1 MRNLRLLRAGGCRFA
16 AATGTPQCFC
26 LGAEPGA
33 VVVGSQY
40 GLVDLHPARDSVS
53 REVSLTVDGF
63 LPEDGSGCIV
73 GVEDLPEQE
82 SVCVATA
89 AGDILLCNLSTKQVE
104 CVGSV
109 DSGLSVMSWSPD
121 QELVLLATGQQTLI
135 MMTRDFEP
143 ITEKQIHQDEFGEG
157 KFVALGWGK
166 KETQFHGSEGKQA
179 AHRKQTEVLPTSV
192 WDDGRPRV
200 TWRGDGQFVAVSAV
214 CPETGARKV
223 RVWSREL
230 VLQSTSEPISGLEQA
245 LSWKPSGNLIAST
258 QEKPNRHD
266 VVFLEKNGLLHGE
279 FTLPFQKGQVKV
291 NEMLWN
297 ADSTILAIWL
307 EDLKVEDSNPNTYVQ
322 LWTTGN
328 YHWYLKQSLHFGSL
342 EENQLVSLLWDRENL
357 YRLHILCQGWHY
369 LFYDWHWT
377 TDHGLGENSQHM
389 ANVAVID
396 GDKVL
401 VTAFQHAVVPPPMC
415 TYELHLQQ
423 AVNQVAF
430 HTDPKH
436 SGDMAVLDADNRISL
451 YRYGKSVV
459 NDPSVEFGAV
469 GGNGFKAA
477 VETPYLDKIY
487 RVDVSS
493 STNEVMNPLGL
504 RFLTWLP
511 DGSFLVVGQGQHAAQ
526 SVLHHLTAVPHVAG
540 AEEECLNLRLSVPVD
555 GEVISLYCSPVTKTV
570 ALQLTDRRILKY
582 LWEASTPILE
592 PWRSSSSSAVQ
603 FPYRCVQ
610 TSITRISGE
619 EVILGLTDRCR
630 FFVND
635 IEVASNIT
643 SFATYN
649 EFLLVTTNS
658 HTCQCFCLKNLSVKA
673 LQASLSSAAAPSSET
688 LRKVERGSRI
698 VTVVPQ
704 DTKVVLQMPRGN
716 LETIHH
722 RALVLAQIRKWL
734 DRLMF
739 REAFQ
744 CMRKLRI
751 NLNLLYDHNPKASL
765 PSSLVLFAILT
776 CPGIHRTVPSK
787 VFLENAETFI
797 RQIDSV
803 NYINLF
809 FTELKEEDFTK
820 SMYPSPNDSIVSQP
834 HQHPDQKKVN
844 LICDVMRVAMEHI
857 DPQKGIKILPINI
870 DSTRKEKSSRTG
882 SRSPEGSRSSRFQGS
897 TAGGVTGHM
906 LLYLVAESITPYA
919 QAVSAEEALKY
930 LLFLVDVNELYDY
943 SLGTYDFDLVVM
955 VAEKSQKDPK
965 EYLPFLNT
973 LRKMEIN
980 YQRYTIDRH
989 LKRYTKA
996 LGHLSKCGPEHFSE
1010 FLNLVKDQN
1019 LYSEA
1024 LKLYPSSTQEYKDI
1038 SDAYGEY
1045 LMQRQLYEQAALI
1058 FGRAGIFAKA
1068 LNAFQSSGSWQQALC
1083 MASRLG
1089 YTKDKLSS
1097 LARSMAGKLV
1107 EQRKY
1112 AEAAIL
1118 LEQYTQDYEEAV
1130 LLLLEG
1136 ALWEEAL
1143 RLIHKYGRLDILE
1156 TNLKPAILEA
1166 QKSQLI
1172 FLDSQKTAFLRY
1184 KSRLQVVRELK
1195 EKACEN
1201 LQDYE
1206 VPNCP
1211 ELELFSETSS
1221 VVTASDMNSK
1231 YSHSNSR
1238 ISARSSK
1245 NRRKAERKRYSLKEG
1260 SPFEDIALLEVLGE
1274 SVRAVETVK
1283 GEIHTLLKQLV
1294 LFGYDVQA
1302 GALQQVLEEV
1312 LQLMEISVPEIWTPD
1327 LQQSSASL
1335 VCAHPHYLSHSLDSI
1350 KCLAVLGPNS
1360 TANSIMAAYQQ
1371 KRMTPPV
1378 VQDPEVLTPPK
1389 FNKNLQWKLHLLQ

>member
-1 MRNLRLLRAGGCRFA
+1 NHWPLYIKV
-16 AATGTPQCFC
+16 T
-26 LGAEPGA
+26 
-33 VVVGSQY
+33 
-40 GLVDLHPARDSVS
+40 
-53 REVSLTVDGF
+53 REVSLTAEGF
-63 LPEDGSGCIV
+63 VPEDGSGRIV
-73 GVEDLPEQE
+73 GIEDLPERE
-82 SVCVATA
+82 CVCVATA
-89 AGDILLCNLSTKQVE
+89 GGDILLCNLSTKQVE

-109 DSGLSVMSWSPD
+109 ESGLSTMSWSPD

-143 ITEKQIHQDEFGEG
+143 ITEKHIHQDEFGEG

-179 AHRKQTEVLPTSV
+179 AQRKQTEVSPTSA
-192 WDDGRPRV
+192 WDDSRLRV
-200 TWRGDGQFVAVSAV
+200 TWRGDGQFFAVSAV
-214 CPETGARKV
+214 CPSTGARKI
-223 RVWSREL
+223 RVWNREL

-266 VVFLEKNGLLHGE
+266 VIFFEKNGLLHRE

-291 NEMLWN
+291 NELLWN

-307 EDLKVEDSNPNTYVQ
+307 EDLKVEDSNPNSYVQ

-328 YHWYLKQSLHFGSL
+328 YHWYLKQSLHFGGL
-342 EENQLVSLLWDRENL
+342 EENKLVSLLWDQENP
-357 YRLHILCQGWHY
+357 YRLHVLCQGWQC
-369 LFYDWHWT
+369 LSYDWHWT
-377 TDHGLGENSQHM
+377 TDCGMGESSQH
-389 ANVAVID
+389 ASNVAVID

-401 VTAFQHAVVPPPMC
+401 VTVFQHAVVPPPMC
-415 TYELHLQQ
+415 TYEIHLQQ

-430 HTDPKH
+430 HTDPKR
-436 SGDMAVLDADNRISL
+436 SGDMAVLDADNKISL
-451 YRYGKSVV
+451 YKYGETITV
-459 NDPSVEFGAV
+459 NDPTVRFGAV

-477 VETPYLDKIY
+477 VETPYLDRTY
-487 RVDVSS
+487 RVDVGSD
-493 STNEVMNPLGL
+493 NNNVMNPLGL

-511 DGSFLVVGQGQHAAQ
+511 DDSFLVVGQGHHAAQ
-526 SVLHHLTAVPHVAG
+526 SVLHHLTAVPHVDG
-540 AEEECLNLRLSVPVD
+540 AEEQRLNLRLSMPVD
-555 GEVISLYCSPVTKTV
+555 GEVISLCFSPVTRTV
-570 ALQLTDRRILKY
+570 ALQTADRQILKY
-582 LWEASTPILE
+582 FWEASTPVLE
-592 PWRSSSSSAVQ
+592 PWQTSNGSAVQ
-603 FPYRCVQ
+603 FPYPCVQ
-610 TSITRISGE
+610 TSITRINGE
-619 EVILGLTDRCR
+619 EVILGLTNRCR

-635 IEVASNIT
+635 TEVASNIT
-643 SFATYN
+643 SFGTYN

-658 HTCQCFCLKNLSVKA
+658 HTCQCFCLKNTSVKA
-673 LQASLSSAAAPSSET
+673 LQAGLSSAAAPNSET

-716 LETIHH
+716 LETVHH

-751 NLNLLYDHNPKASL
+751 NLNLLYDHNPKASM
-765 PSSLVLFAILT
+765 PSS
-776 CPGIHRTVPSK
+776 
-787 VFLENAETFI
+787 VFLENTETFI

-820 SMYPSPNDSIVSQP
+820 SMYPSLNGSSNAQP
-834 HQHPDQKKVN
+834 CQHLDQKKVN
-844 LICDVMRVAMEHI
+844 LVCDVMRAAMEHI
-857 DPQKGIKILPINI
+857 DPQKYCLSIL
-870 DSTRKEKSSRTG
+870 TAHVKKSP
-882 SRSPEGSRSSRFQGS
+882 PELEIALQKVHDLRES
-897 TAGGVTGHM
+897 TAPNVK
-906 LLYLVAESITPYA
+906 
-919 QAVSAEEALKY
+919 AVSAEEALKY

-943 SLGTYDFDLVVM
+943 SLGTYDFDLVIM

-973 LRKMEIN
+973 LQKMETN

-1019 LYSEA
+1019 QYCEA
-1024 LKLYPSSTQEYKDI
+1024 LKLYPSSSQEYKDI

-1045 LMQRQLYEQAALI
+1045 LIQKQLYEQAALI
-1058 FGRAGIFAKA
+1058 FARAGIFAKA
-1068 LNAFQSSGSWQQALC
+1068 LDAFQSSGSWQQALC
-1083 MASRLG
+1083 MASRLA
-1089 YTKDKLSS
+1089 YTKDQLSS
-1097 LARSMAGKLV
+1097 LAQSMAGKLA
-1107 EQRKY
+1107 EQRKH

-1118 LEQYTQDYEEAV
+1118 LEQYAQDYEEAI

-1136 ALWEEAL
+1136 AVWEEAL

-1156 TNLKPAILEA
+1156 TNFKPAILEA

-1172 FLDSQKTAFLRY
+1172 FLDSQKTAFLRH

-1195 EKACEN
+1195 EKAYES

-1206 VPNCP
+1206 MPNCP
-1211 ELELFSETSS
+1211 ELDLFSEISS

-1260 SPFEDIALLEVLGE
+1260 SPFEDMALLEVLGE
-1274 SVRAVETVK
+1274 NVRAVETVK
-1283 GEIHTLLKQLV
+1283 GDIHILLKQLV
-1294 LFGYDVQA
+1294 LFGYDEQA
-1302 GALQQVLEEV
+1302 GALHQVLEDI
-1312 LQLMEISVPEIWTPD
+1312 LQLMETSIPEIWTPD
-1327 LQQSSASL
+1327 LQPSSVNS
-1335 VCAHPHYLSHSLDSI
+1335 
-1350 KCLAVLGPNS
+1350 VLGPNS
-1360 TANSIMAAYQQ
+1360 TANSITAAYQQ
-1371 KRMTPPV
+1371 KRMTTPV
-1378 VQDPEVLTPPK
+1378 VQDPELLIPPK
-1389 FNKNLQWKLHLLQ
+1389 LNKSLQWKLHLLQ

>member
-1 MRNLRLLRAGGCRFA
+1 MRNLRLLRTGGLRS
-16 AATGTPQCFC
+16 ATAPGTPQCLC
-26 LGAEPGA
+26 VGAESGT
-33 VVVGSQY
+33 VLVGSER
-40 GLVDLHPARDSVS
+40 GLVELGPGEDSVR
-53 REVSLTVDGF
+53 REISLTATGF
-63 LPEDGSGCIV
+63 MPKDGSGCIV
-73 GVEDLPEQE
+73 GIEDLVEQE
-82 SVCVATA
+82 CVCVATA
-89 AGDILLCNLSTKQVE
+89 AGDILLCNLNTEQVE

-109 DSGLSVMSWSPD
+109 DSGLSTMSWSPD
-121 QELVLLATGQQTLI
+121 QELILLATGQQTLI

-143 ITEKQIHQDEFGEG
+143 IAEKQIHQDEFGEG

-179 AHRKQTEVLPTSV
+179 AHRKQTEVSPTSP

-223 RVWSREL
+223 RVWNREL
-230 VLQSTSEPISGLEQA
+230 VLQSTSEPVSGLEQA
-245 LSWKPSGNLIAST
+245 LSWKPSGNLITST

-279 FTLPFQKGQVKV
+279 FTLPFQKRQVKV
-291 NEMLWN
+291 NEVLWN

-307 EDLKVEDSNPNTYVQ
+307 EDLKVESSNTNSYVQ

-328 YHWYLKQSLHFGSL
+328 YHWYLKQSLHFGSS
-342 EENQLVSLLWDRENL
+342 EENQLVLLLWDRENP
-357 YRLHILCQGWHY
+357 YRLHVLCKGWHY
-369 LFYDWHWT
+369 LSYDWHWA
-377 TDHGLGENSQHM
+377 TDHGIGENSKHM

-415 TYELHLQQ
+415 TYELQLKQ

-436 SGDMAVLDADNRISL
+436 SGDMAILDCDNKISV
-451 YRYGKSVV
+451 YRYGQSTVM
-459 NDPSVEFGAV
+459 DPTVRFGAV

-477 VETPYLDKIY
+477 VETPYLDKTY
-487 RVDVSS
+487 RVDVGSDS
-493 STNEVMNPLGL
+493 NEVMNPLGL

-511 DGSFLVVGQGQHAAQ
+511 DDSFLVVGLGQHAAQ
-526 SVLHHLTAVPHVAG
+526 SVLYHLTAGPHVTE
-540 AEEECLNLRLSVPVD
+540 AEEEHLSIRLLVPVD
-555 GEVISLYCSPVTKTV
+555 GEVISLCCSPVTRTV
-570 ALQLTDRRILKY
+570 ALQLADRQILKY
-582 LWEASTPILE
+582 FWEASTPVLK
-592 PWRSSSSSAVQ
+592 PWRTSSGSAVQ
-603 FPYRCVQ
+603 FPYPCVQ
-610 TSITRISGE
+610 TAITRISGE

-630 FFVND
+630 FFVNNT
-635 IEVASNIT
+635 EVASNIT
-643 SFATYN
+643 SFATYD

-658 HTCQCFCLKNLSVKA
+658 HTCQCFCLKNISVKA
-673 LQASLSSAAAPSSET
+673 LQACLSSAPAPNSET

-698 VTVVPQ
+698 ITVVPQ

-716 LETIHH
+716 LEAVHH

-751 NLNLLYDHNPKASL
+751 NLNLLYDHNPK
-765 PSSLVLFAILT
+765 
-776 CPGIHRTVPSK
+776 
-787 VFLENAETFI
+787 VFLENAEAFVK
-797 RQIDSV
+797 QIDSV

-820 SMYPSPNDSIVSQP
+820 TMYPFLNGSSNAQP

-844 LICDVMRVAMEHI
+844 LICDVMRAAMEHI
-857 DPQKGIKILPINI
+857 DPQKYCLSILTAHVKKNP
-870 DSTRKEKSSRTG
+870 
-882 SRSPEGSRSSRFQGS
+882 PELEIALQKVHDLRES
-897 TAGGVTGHM
+897 VTPD
-906 LLYLVAESITPYA
+906 VK
-919 QAVSAEEALKY
+919 AVSAEEALKY

-943 SLGTYDFDLVVM
+943 SLGTYDFDLVIM

-965 EYLPFLNT
+965 EYLPFLNS
-973 LRKMEIN
+973 LRKMETN

-1019 LYSEA
+1019 LYCEA
-1024 LKLYPSSTQEYKDI
+1024 LKLYSSGSQEYKDI

-1045 LMQRQLYEQAALI
+1045 LIQKQLYEQAALI
-1058 FGRAGIFAKA
+1058 FARASIFAKA
-1068 LNAFQSSGSWQQALC
+1068 LDAFQNSGSWQQALC
-1083 MASRLG
+1083 MASQLG

-1097 LARSMAGKLV
+1097 LAQSMAGKLV
-1107 EQRKY
+1107 EQRKH

-1118 LEQYTQDYEEAV
+1118 LEQYTQDYEGAV

-1156 TNLKPAILEA
+1156 TNFKPAILEA
-1166 QKSQLI
+1166 QKSQLM
-1172 FLDSQKTAFLRY
+1172 FLDSQKTAFVRH

-1195 EKACEN
+1195 EKAFESIQDCEM
-1201 LQDYE
+1201 
-1206 VPNCP
+1206 PHCP
-1211 ELELFSETSS
+1211 ELDLFSETSS

-1260 SPFEDIALLEVLGE
+1260 SPFEDTALLEALGE
-1274 SVRAVETVK
+1274 NVHAVETVK
-1283 GEIHTLLKQLV
+1283 GDIHILLKQLV
-1294 LFGYDVQA
+1294 LFGYDEQA
-1302 GALQQVLEEV
+1302 GVLQQVLEEV
-1312 LQLMEISVPEIWTPD
+1312 LQLMEASIPEIWTPV
-1327 LQQSSASL
+1327 LQQSSIN
-1335 VCAHPHYLSHSLDSI
+1335 P
-1350 KCLAVLGPNS
+1350 VLGPNS

-1371 KRMTPPV
+1371 KRMMTPV
-1378 VQDPEVLTPPK
+1378 VQDPELLIPPK
-1389 FNKNLQWKLHLLQ
+1389 LNKNLQWKLHLLQ

>member
-1 MRNLRLLRAGGCRFA
+1 MRNLRLLRAGWHRSTA
-16 AATGTPQCFC
+16 ALGTPQCFC
-26 LGAEPGA
+26 LSAEPGT
-33 VVVGSQY
+33 VLVGSQH
-40 GLVDLHPARDSVS
+40 GLLELGSTGDSVT
-53 REVSLTVDGF
+53 REVSLTAEGF
-63 LPEDGSGCIV
+63 MPEDGSGCIV
-73 GVEDLPEQE
+73 GIEDLPEQE

-109 DSGLSVMSWSPD
+109 DSGLSTMSWSPD

-179 AHRKQTEVLPTSV
+179 AHRKQTEVSPTSA
-192 WDDGRPRV
+192 WDDSRPRV

-223 RVWSREL
+223 RVWNREL
-230 VLQSTSEPISGLEQA
+230 VLQSTSEPIAGLEQA

-258 QEKPNRHD
+258 QEKPNRYD

-291 NEMLWN
+291 NELLWN

-307 EDLKVEDSNPNTYVQ
+307 EDLKVENSNPNSYVQ

-342 EENQLVSLLWDRENL
+342 EQNRLVSLLWDRENP
-357 YRLHILCQGWHY
+357 YRLHILCQGCHY
-369 LFYDWHWT
+369 LSYVWHWT
-377 TDHGLGENSQHM
+377 TDHGMGENSQHV

-415 TYELHLQQ
+415 TYEIQLPQP
-423 AVNQVAF
+423 VNQVAF

-436 SGDMAVLDADNRISL
+436 SGDMAILDADNKISV
-451 YRYGKSVV
+451 YRYGQSTV
-459 NDPSVEFGAV
+459 NDPTVRFGAL

-477 VETPYLDKIY
+477 VEIPYLDKTY

-493 STNEVMNPLGL
+493 DNNQVMNPLGL

-511 DGSFLVVGQGQHAAQ
+511 DDSFLVVGQGQHAAQ
-526 SVLHHLTAVPHVAG
+526 SVLHHLTAVPHVGG
-540 AEEECLNLRLSVPVD
+540 AEEERLNLRLSVPVD
-555 GEVISLYCSPVTKTV
+555 GEVISLCCSPVTKTV
-570 ALQLTDRRILKY
+570 ALQLAHRQILKY
-582 LWEASTPILE
+582 LWEASTPVLE
-592 PWRSSSSSAVQ
+592 PWKTSSGTALQ
-603 FPYRCVQ
+603 FPYPCVQ

-619 EVILGLTDRCR
+619 EMILGLTDRCR

-658 HTCQCFCLKNLSVKA
+658 HTCQCFCLKNISVKA
-673 LQASLSSAAAPSSET
+673 LQAGLSSAAAPNSET

-698 VTVVPQ
+698 ITVVPQ

-716 LETIHH
+716 LETVHH
-722 RALVLAQIRKWL
+722 RALVLAQVRKWL

-751 NLNLLYDHNPKASL
+751 NLNLLYDYNPKAF
-765 PSSLVLFAILT
+765 V
-776 CPGIHRTVPSK
+776 
-787 VFLENAETFI
+787 ENAETFI

-809 FTELKEEDFTK
+809 FTELKEEDFTR
-820 SMYPSPNDSIVSQP
+820 SMYPSLNGSSNAQP
-834 HQHPDQKKVN
+834 RQHPDQKKVN

-857 DPQKGIKILPINI
+857 DPQKYCLSIL
-870 DSTRKEKSSRTG
+870 TAHVKKSP
-882 SRSPEGSRSSRFQGS
+882 PELEIALQKVHDLR
-897 TAGGVTGHM
+897 
-906 LLYLVAESITPYA
+906 ESITPDA
-919 QAVSAEEALKY
+919 KA
-930 LLFLVDVNELYDY
+930 
-943 SLGTYDFDLVVM
+943 
-955 VAEKSQKDPK
+955 DPK

-973 LRKMEIN
+973 LRKMETN
-980 YQRYTIDRH
+980 YQRYTIDKH

-1019 LYSEA
+1019 QYCEA

-1045 LMQRQLYEQAALI
+1045 LIQKQLYEQAALI
-1058 FGRAGIFAKA
+1058 FARAGILAKA
-1068 LNAFQSSGSWQQALC
+1068 LDAFQNSGSWQQALC
-1083 MASRLG
+1083 MASQLG

-1107 EQRKY
+1107 EQRKH

-1118 LEQYTQDYEEAV
+1118 LEQYAQDCEEAV

-1136 ALWEEAL
+1136 AVWEEAL

-1156 TNLKPAILEA
+1156 TNFKPAILEA

-1172 FLDSQKTAFLRY
+1172 FLDSQRTAFLRH

-1195 EKACEN
+1195 EKACES

-1206 VPNCP
+1206 MPNCP
-1211 ELELFSETSS
+1211 ELDLFSETSS

-1274 SVRAVETVK
+1274 NVRAVETVK
-1283 GEIHTLLKQLV
+1283 GDMHILLKQLV
-1294 LFGYDVQA
+1294 LFGYDEQA

-1312 LQLMEISVPEIWTPD
+1312 LQLMETSIPEIWTPD
-1327 LQQSSASL
+1327 LQQSSVNL
-1335 VCAHPHYLSHSLDSI
+1335 
-1350 KCLAVLGPNS
+1350 VLGPNS

-1371 KRMTPPV
+1371 KRMMTPV
-1378 VQDPEVLTPPK
+1378 VQDPELLIPPK
-1389 FNKNLQWKLHLLQ
+1389 LNKNLQWKLHLLQ

>member
-1 MRNLRLLRAGGCRFA
+1 MRNLRLLRAGGRRFA
-16 AATGTPQCFC
+16 TPGTPQCLC
-26 LGAEPGA
+26 LGAEPGTVLA
-33 VVVGSQY
+33 GSRR
-40 GLVDLHPARDSVS
+40 GLVELGPGGDSVR
-53 REVSLTVDGF
+53 REVSLTAEGF
-63 LPEDGSGCIV
+63 MPEDGSGCIV
-73 GVEDLPEQE
+73 GIEDLPEQE

-89 AGDILLCNLSTKQVE
+89 GGDILLCHLSTEQVE

-109 DSGLSVMSWSPD
+109 DSGLSTMSWSPD
-121 QELVLLATGQQTLI
+121 QELVLLVTGQQTLI

-179 AHRKQTEVLPTSV
+179 AHRKQTEVSPASP
-192 WDDGRPRV
+192 WDDCRHRV
-200 TWRGDGQFVAVSAV
+200 TWRGDGQFVAVSSV

-223 RVWSREL
+223 RVWNREL

-245 LSWKPSGNLIAST
+245 LSWKPSGNLITST

-266 VVFLEKNGLLHGE
+266 VIFLEKNGLLHGE

-291 NEMLWN
+291 HELLWN

-307 EDLKVEDSNPNTYVQ
+307 EDLKVEGSNPNTYVQ

-342 EENQLVSLLWDRENL
+342 EENQLVSLLWDRENP
-357 YRLHILCQGWHY
+357 YRLHVLCKGWLY
-369 LFYDWHWT
+369 LSYDWHWT
-377 TDHGLGENSQHM
+377 TDQGMGESSQHV

-415 TYELHLQQ
+415 TYELQLKR

-436 SGDMAVLDADNRISL
+436 SGDMAILDCDNKISV
-451 YRYGKSVV
+451 YRYGESITTI
-459 NDPSVEFGAV
+459 DPTVRFGAV
-469 GGNGFKAA
+469 GGNGLKAA
-477 VETPYLDKIY
+477 VEMPYLDKTFRI
-487 RVDVSS
+487 DVGID
-493 STNEVMNPLGL
+493 NNKVMNPLGL

-511 DGSFLVVGQGQHAAQ
+511 DDSFLLVGQGQHAAQ
-526 SVLHHLTAVPHVAG
+526 SVIHHLTAGPHTTG

-555 GEVISLYCSPVTKTV
+555 GEVISLCCSPVTKTV
-570 ALQLTDRRILKY
+570 ALELADRQILKY
-582 LWEASTPILE
+582 VWEASTPVLK
-592 PWRSSSSSAVQ
+592 PWQTSSGSAVQ
-603 FPYRCVQ
+603 FPYPCVQ

-619 EVILGLTDRCR
+619 EVIMGLTDRCR

-649 EFLLVTTNS
+649 EFLLVTTTS

-673 LQASLSSAAAPSSET
+673 LQACLSSAAAPNSET

-698 VTVVPQ
+698 ITVVPQ

-751 NLNLLYDHNPKASL
+751 NLNLLYDHNPKASM
-765 PSSLVLFAILT
+765 PSSLVF
-776 CPGIHRTVPSK
+776 V
-787 VFLENAETFI
+787 ENAEAFV

-820 SMYPSPNDSIVSQP
+820 TMYPSLNGSSNAQP
-834 HQHPDQKKVN
+834 RQHPDQKKVN
-844 LICDVMRVAMEHI
+844 LVCDVMRVAMEHI
-857 DPQKGIKILPINI
+857 DPQKYCLSIL
-870 DSTRKEKSSRTG
+870 TAHVKKSP
-882 SRSPEGSRSSRFQGS
+882 PELE
-897 TAGGVTGHM
+897 TALQKVHD
-906 LLYLVAESITPYA
+906 LRENITPDVK
-919 QAVSAEEALKY
+919 AVSAEEALKY

-943 SLGTYDFDLVVM
+943 SLGTYDFDLVIM

-973 LRKMEIN
+973 LQKMETN

-1024 LKLYPSSTQEYKDI
+1024 LKLYPSGTQEYKDI

-1045 LMQRQLYEQAALI
+1045 LIQKQLYEQAALI
-1058 FGRAGIFAKA
+1058 FARASIFAKA
-1068 LNAFQSSGSWQQALC
+1068 LDAFQRSGSWQQALC
-1083 MASRLG
+1083 MASQLG

-1097 LARSMAGKLV
+1097 LAQSMAGKLV
-1107 EQRKY
+1107 EQRKH

-1143 RLIHKYGRLDILE
+1143 RLIHKYSRLDILE
-1156 TNLKPAILEA
+1156 TNFKPALLEA
-1166 QKSQLI
+1166 QKSQLM
-1172 FLDSQKTAFLRY
+1172 FLDSQKTAFVHH

-1195 EKACEN
+1195 EKAFESMQDCEM
-1201 LQDYE
+1201 
-1206 VPNCP
+1206 PHCP
-1211 ELELFSETSS
+1211 ELDLLSETSS
-1221 VVTASDMNSK
+1221 VVTVSDMNSK

-1260 SPFEDIALLEVLGE
+1260 SPFEDMALLEALGE
-1274 SVRAVETVK
+1274 NVHAVETVK
-1283 GEIHTLLKQLV
+1283 GDIHILLKQLV
-1294 LFGYDVQA
+1294 LFGYDEQA
-1302 GALQQVLEEV
+1302 GALQQLLEEV
-1312 LQLMEISVPEIWTPD
+1312 LQLMETSIPEIWTPV
-1327 LQQSSASL
+1327 LQQSSVS
-1335 VCAHPHYLSHSLDSI
+1335 P
-1350 KCLAVLGPNS
+1350 VLGPNS

-1371 KRMTPPV
+1371 KRMVTPV
-1378 VQDPEVLTPPK
+1378 VQ
-1389 FNKNLQWKLHLLQ
+1389 

>member
-1 MRNLRLLRAGGCRFA
+1 MRNLRLLRNGGCRPA
-16 AATGTPQCFC
+16 ATTGTPQCFC
-26 LGAEPGA
+26 LGAEPGT
-33 VVVGSQY
+33 VLVGSQH
-40 GLVDLHPARDSVS
+40 GLVELGSARDAVT
-53 REVSLTVDGF
+53 REVDLTVEGF
-63 LPEDGSGCIV
+63 MPEDGSGCIV
-73 GVEDLPEQE
+73 GIEDLPEHE
-82 SVCVATA
+82 CVCVATA

-109 DSGLSVMSWSPD
+109 DSGLSTMSWSPD
-121 QELVLLATGQQTLI
+121 QELVLLVTGQQTLI
-135 MMTRDFEP
+135 MMTREFEP
-143 ITEKQIHQDEFGEG
+143 ITEKQVHQDEFGEG

-179 AHRKQTEVLPTSV
+179 ARRKQMEVSPTSA

-200 TWRGDGQFVAVSAV
+200 TWRGDGLFVAVSAV

-223 RVWSREL
+223 RVWNREL
-230 VLQSTSEPISGLEQA
+230 VLQSTSEPVSGLEQA

-291 NEMLWN
+291 NELLWN
-297 ADSTILAIWL
+297 ADSTILAVWL
-307 EDLKVEDSNPNTYVQ
+307 EELKVDNSNPNSYVQ

-342 EENQLVSLLWDRENL
+342 EENRLVSLLWDRENL
-357 YRLHILCQGWHY
+357 YRLHVLCEGWHY
-369 LFYDWHWT
+369 FFYDWHWT
-377 TDHGLGENSQHM
+377 IDHGMGENSQRM

-415 TYELHLQQ
+415 TYELQLQQ

-430 HTDPKH
+430 HTNPQH
-436 SGDMAVLDADNRISL
+436 SGDMAVLDADNKISV
-451 YRYGKSVV
+451 YRYGQSTTS
-459 NDPSVEFGAV
+459 DPTVRLGAV

-477 VETPYLDKIY
+477 VEKPYLDKTY
-487 RVDVSS
+487 RVDVGSNS
-493 STNEVMNPLGL
+493 NEVMNPLGL
-504 RFLTWLP
+504 RFLTWLS
-511 DGSFLVVGQGQHAAQ
+511 DDSFLVVGEGQHAAQ
-526 SVLHHLTAVPHVAG
+526 SVLYHLTAVPHETE
-540 AEEECLNLRLSVPVD
+540 AEEQRLSLRLSVPVNGD
-555 GEVISLYCSPVTKTV
+555 VISLCCSPTTKTI
-570 ALQLTDRRILKY
+570 ALQLADRRILKY
-582 LWEASTPILE
+582 LWEASTPVLE
-592 PWRSSSSSAVQ
+592 PWRTSSGCAVQ
-603 FPYRCVQ
+603 FPYPCMQ
-610 TSITRISGE
+610 MSITRIGDE

-630 FFVND
+630 FIVND
-635 IEVASNIT
+635 TEVASNIT

-658 HTCQCFCLKNLSVKA
+658 HTCQCFCLKNMPLKA
-673 LQASLSSAAAPSSET
+673 LQACLSSAAAPNSET

-698 VTVVPQ
+698 ITVVPQ

-716 LETIHH
+716 LETVHH

-744 CMRKLRI
+744 SMRKLRI
-751 NLNLLYDHNPKASL
+751 NLNLLYDHNPK
-765 PSSLVLFAILT
+765 
-776 CPGIHRTVPSK
+776 
-787 VFLENAETFI
+787 VFLENAENFV
-797 RQIDSV
+797 RQIDTV

-820 SMYPSPNDSIVSQP
+820 TMYPSLNGSSKAQSY
-834 HQHPDQKKVN
+834 QHPDQKKVN
-844 LICDVMRVAMEHI
+844 LICDVMRVAMENI
-857 DPQKGIKILPINI
+857 DPQKYCLSIL
-870 DSTRKEKSSRTG
+870 TAHVKKSP
-882 SRSPEGSRSSRFQGS
+882 PELEIALQKVHDLR
-897 TAGGVTGHM
+897 
-906 LLYLVAESITPYA
+906 ENNTPDVK
-919 QAVSAEEALKY
+919 AVSAEEALKY

-973 LRKMEIN
+973 LRKMETN
-980 YQRYTIDRH
+980 YQRYTIDKY

-1019 LYSEA
+1019 QYCEA
-1024 LKLYPSSTQEYKDI
+1024 LKLYPPSTQEYKDI

-1045 LMQRQLYEQAALI
+1045 LVQKQLYEQAALI
-1058 FGRAGIFAKA
+1058 FARAGIFAKA
-1068 LNAFQSSGSWQQALC
+1068 LDAFQDSGSWQQALC
-1083 MASRLG
+1083 MATRLG

-1097 LARSMAGKLV
+1097 LSRSMAGKLV
-1107 EQRKY
+1107 EQRKH

-1118 LEQYTQDYEEAV
+1118 LEQYTE
-1130 LLLLEG
+1130 
-1136 ALWEEAL
+1136 
-1143 RLIHKYGRLDILE
+1143 IHKYGRLDILE
-1156 TNLKPAILEA
+1156 TNFKPAILEA

-1172 FLDSQKTAFLRY
+1172 FLYSQKAAFLRH

-1195 EKACEN
+1195 EKACES

-1206 VPNCP
+1206 TPNCP
-1211 ELELFSETSS
+1211 ELDLFSETSS

-1231 YSHSNSR
+1231 YSHSSSR
-1238 ISARSSK
+1238 ISVRSSK

-1274 SVRAVETVK
+1274 NVRAVETVK
-1283 GEIHTLLKQLV
+1283 GDIHILLKQLV
-1294 LFGYDVQA
+1294 LFGYNEQA
-1302 GALQQVLEEV
+1302 GTLQQALEEI
-1312 LQLMEISVPEIWTPD
+1312 LQLMETSIPEIWTPD
-1327 LQQSSASL
+1327 LQQSS
-1335 VCAHPHYLSHSLDSI
+1335 VNP
-1350 KCLAVLGPNS
+1350 VLGPSS

-1371 KRMTPPV
+1371 KRMVTPV
-1378 VQDPEVLTPPK
+1378 VQDPELLIPPK
-1389 FNKNLQWKLHLLQ
+1389 LNKNLQWKLHLLQ

>member
-1 MRNLRLLRAGGCRFA
+1 MRNLRLLRAGGCRSTA
-16 AATGTPQCFC
+16 AKGTPQCFC
-26 LGAEPGA
+26 LGAESGA
-33 VVVGSQY
+33 VLVGSQY
-40 GLVDLHPARDSVS
+40 GLVEMRPAGNSVS

-89 AGDILLCNLSTKQVE
+89 AGDILLCNLSTEQVE

-166 KETQFHGSEGKQA
+166 KETQFHGSEGKEA
-179 AHRKQTEVLPTSV
+179 AHRKQTEVLPASA

-307 EDLKVEDSNPNTYVQ
+307 EDLKVENSNPKTYVQ

-328 YHWYLKQSLHFGSL
+328 YHWYLKQSLHFSSL

-415 TYELHLQQ
+415 TYELQLQQ

-436 SGDMAVLDADNRISL
+436 SGDVVVLDADNRISV
-451 YRYGKSVV
+451 YRYGQSTV
-459 NDPSVEFGAV
+459 NDPSVKFGAV

-487 RVDVSS
+487 
-493 STNEVMNPLGL
+493 
-504 RFLTWLP
+504 
-511 DGSFLVVGQGQHAAQ
+511 
-526 SVLHHLTAVPHVAG
+526 
-540 AEEECLNLRLSVPVD
+540 RLSVPVD

-570 ALQLTDRRILKY
+570 ALQLTDGRILKY
-582 LWEASTPILE
+582 LWEASTPVLE

-635 IEVASNIT
+635 TEVASNIT

-673 LQASLSSAAAPSSET
+673 LQASLSSAASPNSET

-698 VTVVPQ
+698 VIVVPQ

-739 REAFQ
+739 KEAFQ

-751 NLNLLYDHNPKASL
+751 NLNLLYDHNPK
-765 PSSLVLFAILT
+765 
-776 CPGIHRTVPSK
+776 
-787 VFLENAETFI
+787 VFLENTETFI

-809 FTELKEEDFTK
+809 VTELKEEDFTK
-820 SMYPSPNDSIVSQP
+820 SMYPSLNGSSNSQP
-834 HQHPDQKKVN
+834 PQHPDQKKVN

-857 DPQKGIKILPINI
+857 DPQKYCLSIL
-870 DSTRKEKSSRTG
+870 TAHVKKSP
-882 SRSPEGSRSSRFQGS
+882 PELEIALQKVHDLR
-897 TAGGVTGHM
+897 
-906 LLYLVAESITPYA
+906 ESITPNV

-973 LRKMEIN
+973 LRKMETN

-1010 FLNLVKDQN
+1010 LLNLVKDQN

-1038 SDAYGEY
+1038 SEAYGEY
-1045 LMQRQLYEQAALI
+1045 LTQKQLYEQAALI
-1058 FGRAGIFAKA
+1058 FARAGIFAKA
-1068 LNAFQSSGSWQQALC
+1068 LDAFQSSGSWQQAMC

-1136 ALWEEAL
+1136 AFWEEAL

-1172 FLDSQKTAFLRY
+1172 FLDSQKTAFLRH

-1211 ELELFSETSS
+1211 ESELFSETSS

-1231 YSHSNSR
+1231 YTHSNSR

-1283 GEIHTLLKQLV
+1283 GEIHILLKQLV
-1294 LFGYDVQA
+1294 LFGYDEQA

-1312 LQLMEISVPEIWTPD
+1312 LQLMVASVPEIWTPD
-1327 LQQSSASL
+1327 LQQSSVSL
-1335 VCAHPHYLSHSLDSI
+1335 
-1350 KCLAVLGPNS
+1350 VLGPNS
-1360 TANSIMAAYQQ
+1360 TANSITAAYQQ
-1371 KRMTPPV
+1371 KRMMPSA

>member
-1 MRNLRLLRAGGCRFA
+1 MRNLRLLRTGGCRPA
-16 AATGTPQCFC
+16 AGPGTPQCFC
-26 LGAEPGA
+26 LGAETGA
-33 VVVGSQY
+33 VVVGSQS
-40 GLVDLHPARDSVS
+40 GLVELGPGGGEATRQI
-53 REVSLTVDGF
+53 SLAVEGI

-73 GVEDLPEQE
+73 GIEDLPELE
-82 SVCVATA
+82 CVCVATA
-89 AGDILLCNLSTKQVE
+89 AGDILLCNLSTQQVE
-104 CVGSV
+104 CVGTV
-109 DSGLSVMSWSPD
+109 DSGLSAMSWSPD

-179 AHRKQTEVLPTSV
+179 AQCRQTELLPTSS
-192 WDDGRPRV
+192 WDDGKPRV

-223 RVWSREL
+223 RVWNREL

-245 LSWKPSGNLIAST
+245 LAWKPSGNLIAST
-258 QEKPNRHD
+258 QEKPKRHD
-266 VVFLEKNGLLHGE
+266 VIFLEKNGLLHGE

-291 NEMLWN
+291 NELLWN
-297 ADSTILAIWL
+297 ADSTVLAIWL
-307 EDLKVEDSNPNTYVQ
+307 EELKTVNSNPNSYVQ

-328 YHWYLKQSLHFGSL
+328 YHWYLKQSLHFGNL
-342 EENQLVSLLWDRENL
+342 EKNKLVSLLWDSVL
-357 YRLHILCQGWHY
+357 PYRLHILCQGWHY
-369 LFYDWHWT
+369 FFYDWHWT
-377 TDHGLGENSQHM
+377 TDHGMGENSPHV

-415 TYELHLQQ
+415 TYELQLKQ

-430 HTDPKH
+430 HTHPKC
-436 SGDMAVLDADNRISL
+436 SGDMAILDADNKIYV
-451 YRYGKSVV
+451 YRYGQSTVK
-459 NDPSVEFGAV
+459 DPTVRLGAT
-469 GGNGFKAA
+469 GGNGFKAN
-477 VETPYLDKIY
+477 VETPRLDKTY
-487 RVDVSS
+487 RVDLGSNA
-493 STNEVMNPLGL
+493 NETMNPLGL

-511 DGSFLVVGQGQHAAQ
+511 DDSFLMVGQDQHAAQ
-526 SVLHHLTAVPHVAG
+526 SVLHHLTAAPHMTG
-540 AEEECLNLRLSVPVD
+540 AQEEYLSLWLSVPVD
-555 GEVISLYCSPVTKTV
+555 GEVISLCCSPVTKTV
-570 ALQLTDRRILKY
+570 ALQLADGRILKY
-582 LWEASTPILE
+582 LWEASTPVLE
-592 PWRSSSSSAVQ
+592 PWQTSSGCAVQ
-603 FPYRCVQ
+603 FPHLCTQ
-610 TSITRISGE
+610 TSITRIGGE
-619 EVILGLTDRCR
+619 EMILGLTDRCR

-635 IEVASNIT
+635 TEVASNIT

-658 HTCQCFCLKNLSVKA
+658 HTCQCFCLKSISVKA
-673 LQASLSSAAAPSSET
+673 LQAGLSSAAAPNSEA

-716 LETIHH
+716 LETVHH

-739 REAFQ
+739 KEAFQ

-751 NLNLLYDHNPKASL
+751 NLNLLYDHNPKASI
-765 PSSLVLFAILT
+765 PSS
-776 CPGIHRTVPSK
+776 
-787 VFLENAETFI
+787 VFLENVETFI
-797 RQIDSV
+797 KQIDSV

-809 FTELKEEDFTK
+809 FTELKDEDFTK
-820 SMYPSPNDSIVSQP
+820 SMYPSLNSSSNDQP
-834 HQHPDQKKVN
+834 YQQPEEKKVN
-844 LICDVMRVAMEHI
+844 LICDVMRVAMESI
-857 DPQKGIKILPINI
+857 DPEKYCLSILTAHIKKSPPELAIALQKVHDL
-870 DSTRKEKSSRTG
+870 R
-882 SRSPEGSRSSRFQGS
+882 
-897 TAGGVTGHM
+897 
-906 LLYLVAESITPYA
+906 ESISPNVA
-919 QAVSAEEALKY
+919 AVSAEEALKY

-980 YQRYTIDRH
+980 YQRYTIDKH

-1024 LKLYPSSTQEYKDI
+1024 LKLYSSSTQEYKDI
-1038 SDAYGEY
+1038 SSAYGEY
-1045 LMQRQLYEQAALI
+1045 LTQKQLYEQAALI
-1058 FGRAGIFAKA
+1058 YARAGIFAKA
-1068 LNAFQSSGSWQQALC
+1068 LDAFLSSGSWQQALC
-1083 MASRLG
+1083 MASQLG

-1107 EQRKY
+1107 EQRKH
-1112 AEAAIL
+1112 ADAAML
-1118 LEQYTQDYEEAV
+1118 LEQYAQDYEEAT
-1130 LLLLEG
+1130 LQLLEG
-1136 ALWEEAL
+1136 AFWEEAL

-1156 TNLKPAILEA
+1156 TNFKPAILEA
-1166 QKSQLI
+1166 QKSQRM
-1172 FLDSQKTAFLRY
+1172 FLDSQKTAFLHH
-1184 KSRLQVVRELK
+1184 KSRLHVVRELK
-1195 EKACEN
+1195 KKACES
-1201 LQDYE
+1201 LHDYE
-1206 VPNCP
+1206 MPNCP
-1211 ELELFSETSS
+1211 ELDLLSETSS
-1221 VVTASDMNSK
+1221 VVSASDMNSK

-1260 SPFEDIALLEVLGE
+1260 SPFEDVALLEALGE
-1274 SVRAVETVK
+1274 NVRAVDSVK
-1283 GEIHTLLKQLV
+1283 GDVHILLKQLV
-1294 LFGYDVQA
+1294 LFGFDEQA
-1302 GALQQVLEEV
+1302 EGLQQVLEEV
-1312 LQLMEISVPEIWTPD
+1312 LQLMETSIPEIWTPA
-1327 LQQSSASL
+1327 LQQSFL
-1335 VCAHPHYLSHSLDSI
+1335 NP
-1350 KCLAVLGPNS
+1350 VLGPNS

-1371 KRMTPPV
+1371 KRMVGPV
-1378 VQDPEVLTPPK
+1378 IQDAELLIPPK
-1389 FNKNLQWKLHLLQ
+1389 LNKNLQWKLHLFQ

>member
-1 MRNLRLLRAGGCRFA
+1 MRNLRLLRAGGCRSTA
-16 AATGTPQCFC
+16 AKGTPQCFC
-26 LGAEPGA
+26 LGAESGA
-33 VVVGSQY
+33 VLVGSQY
-40 GLVDLHPARDSVS
+40 GLVEMRPAGNSVS

-89 AGDILLCNLSTKQVE
+89 AGDILLCNLSTEQVE

-166 KETQFHGSEGKQA
+166 KETQFHGSEGKEA
-179 AHRKQTEVLPTSV
+179 AHRKQTEVLPASA

-307 EDLKVEDSNPNTYVQ
+307 EDLKVENSNPKTYVQ

-328 YHWYLKQSLHFGSL
+328 YHWYLKQSLHFSSL

-415 TYELHLQQ
+415 TYELQLQQ

-436 SGDMAVLDADNRISL
+436 SGDVVVLDADNRISV
-451 YRYGKSVV
+451 YRYGQSTV
-459 NDPSVEFGAV
+459 NDPSVKFGAV

-487 RVDVSS
+487 
-493 STNEVMNPLGL
+493 
-504 RFLTWLP
+504 
-511 DGSFLVVGQGQHAAQ
+511 
-526 SVLHHLTAVPHVAG
+526 
-540 AEEECLNLRLSVPVD
+540 RLSVPVD

-570 ALQLTDRRILKY
+570 ALQLTDGRILKY
-582 LWEASTPILE
+582 LWEASTPVLE

-635 IEVASNIT
+635 TEVASNIT

-673 LQASLSSAAAPSSET
+673 LQASLSSAASPNSET

-698 VTVVPQ
+698 VIVVPQ

-739 REAFQ
+739 KEAFQ

-751 NLNLLYDHNPKASL
+751 NLNLLYDHNPK
-765 PSSLVLFAILT
+765 
-776 CPGIHRTVPSK
+776 
-787 VFLENAETFI
+787 VFLENTETFI

-809 FTELKEEDFTK
+809 VTELKEEDFTK
-820 SMYPSPNDSIVSQP
+820 SMYPSLNGSSNSQP
-834 HQHPDQKKVN
+834 PQHPDQKKVN

-857 DPQKGIKILPINI
+857 DPQKYCLSIL
-870 DSTRKEKSSRTG
+870 TAHVKKSP
-882 SRSPEGSRSSRFQGS
+882 PELEIALQKVHNLR
-897 TAGGVTGHM
+897 
-906 LLYLVAESITPYA
+906 ESITPNV

-973 LRKMEIN
+973 LRKMETN

-1010 FLNLVKDQN
+1010 LLNLVKDQN

-1038 SDAYGEY
+1038 SEAYGEY
-1045 LMQRQLYEQAALI
+1045 LTQKQLYEQAALI
-1058 FGRAGIFAKA
+1058 FARAGIFAKA
-1068 LNAFQSSGSWQQALC
+1068 LDAFQSSGSWQQAMC

-1136 ALWEEAL
+1136 AFWEEAL

-1172 FLDSQKTAFLRY
+1172 FLDSQKTAFLRH

-1211 ELELFSETSS
+1211 ESELFSETSS

-1231 YSHSNSR
+1231 YTHSNSR

-1283 GEIHTLLKQLV
+1283 GEIHILLKQLV
-1294 LFGYDVQA
+1294 LFGYDEQA

-1312 LQLMEISVPEIWTPD
+1312 LQLMVASVPEIWTPD
-1327 LQQSSASL
+1327 LQQSSVSL
-1335 VCAHPHYLSHSLDSI
+1335 
-1350 KCLAVLGPNS
+1350 VLGPNS
-1360 TANSIMAAYQQ
+1360 TANSITAAYQQ
-1371 KRMTPPV
+1371 KRMMPSA

>member
-1 MRNLRLLRAGGCRFA
+1 GACTAHLRMRLPCAAPAQLPRRACALASRRGGAWRPSTMRNLRLLRTGGCRFA
-16 AATGTPQCFC
+16 AAPGAPQCFC
-26 LGAEPGA
+26 LSAEPDR
-33 VVVGSQY
+33 VLVGSQH
-40 GLVDLHPARDSVS
+40 GLLELGPARDSVT
-53 REVSLTVDGF
+53 REVSLTAEGF
-63 LPEDGSGCIV
+63 MPEDGSGCIV
-73 GVEDLPEQE
+73 GIEDLPEQE
-82 SVCVATA
+82 CVCVATA

-109 DSGLSVMSWSPD
+109 DSGLSTMSWSPD

-157 KFVALGWGK
+157 
-166 KETQFHGSEGKQA
+166 
-179 AHRKQTEVLPTSV
+179 
-192 WDDGRPRV
+192 
-200 TWRGDGQFVAVSAV
+200 
-214 CPETGARKV
+214 ARKV
-223 RVWSREL
+223 RVWNREL
-230 VLQSTSEPISGLEQA
+230 VLQSTSEPISRLEQA
-245 LSWKPSGNLIAST
+245 LSWKPSGSLIAST

-291 NEMLWN
+291 NELLWN

-307 EDLKVEDSNPNTYVQ
+307 EDLKVENSNTNSYVQ

-342 EENQLVSLLWDRENL
+342 EENQLVSLLWDRENP
-357 YRLHILCQGWHY
+357 YRLYVLCQGWHY
-369 LFYDWHWT
+369 LSYDWHWT
-377 TDHGLGENSQHM
+377 TDHGMGENSQHM
-389 ANVAVID
+389 SNVAVID

-415 TYELHLQQ
+415 TYELQLQQ

-436 SGDMAVLDADNRISL
+436 SGDMAVMDACNKISV
-451 YRYGKSVV
+451 YRYGRSTM
-459 NDPSVEFGAV
+459 NDPTVRFGAV

-477 VETPYLDKIY
+477 VETPYLDKTY
-487 RVDVSS
+487 SDS
-493 STNEVMNPLGL
+493 NEVMNPLGL

-511 DGSFLVVGQGQHAAQ
+511 DDSFLVVGQGQHAAQ
-526 SVLHHLTAVPHVAG
+526 SVLHHLTAVPHVTG
-540 AEEECLNLRLSVPVD
+540 AEEEHLNLRLSVPVD
-555 GEVISLYCSPVTKTV
+555 GEVISLCCSPVTRTV
-570 ALQLTDRRILKY
+570 AVQLADGQILKY
-582 LWEASTPILE
+582 VWEASAPVLE
-592 PWRSSSSSAVQ
+592 PWQTSNGSAVQ
-603 FPYRCVQ
+603 FPYPCVQ

-619 EVILGLTDRCR
+619 EMILGLTDRYR

-658 HTCQCFCLKNLSVKA
+658 HTCQCFCLKNMSVKA
-673 LQASLSSAAAPSSET
+673 LQAGLSSAAAPNSET

-698 VTVVPQ
+698 ITVVPQ

-716 LETIHH
+716 LETVHH

-751 NLNLLYDHNPKASL
+751 NLNLLYDHNPKL
-765 PSSLVLFAILT
+765 
-776 CPGIHRTVPSK
+776 
-787 VFLENAETFI
+787 FLENAETFI

-803 NYINLF
+803 SSINLF

-820 SMYPSPNDSIVSQP
+820 SMYPSLNGTCNAQP
-834 HQHPDQKKVN
+834 LQHSDQKKVN
-844 LICDVMRVAMEHI
+844 VISFSYCRYCLSILTAHVKKSPPELEIALQKVHDLQENVSPDV
-857 DPQKGIKILPINI
+857 K
-870 DSTRKEKSSRTG
+870 
-882 SRSPEGSRSSRFQGS
+882 
-897 TAGGVTGHM
+897 
-906 LLYLVAESITPYA
+906 
-919 QAVSAEEALKY
+919 AVSAEEALKY

-943 SLGTYDFDLVVM
+943 SLGTYDFDLVIM

-973 LRKMEIN
+973 LQKMETN

-996 LGHLSKCGPEHFSE
+996 LGHLSKCGPEHFPE

-1019 LYSEA
+1019 QYCEA

-1045 LMQRQLYEQAALI
+1045 LIQKQLYEQAALI
-1058 FGRAGIFAKA
+1058 FARAGIFAKA
-1068 LNAFQSSGSWQQALC
+1068 LDAFQSSGSWQQALC
-1083 MASRLG
+1083 MASQLG
-1089 YTKDKLSS
+1089 YTKDKLSN

-1107 EQRKY
+1107 EQRKH

-1136 ALWEEAL
+1136 TLWEEAL
-1143 RLIHKYGRLDILE
+1143 RLSFPQAAAVPMLLWRGSPPHVSVLPALNYGSRAFPQTPSLPWVQL
-1156 TNLKPAILEA
+1156 PAPVWGSPQAAGWPLLHCEPPWVA
-1166 QKSQLI
+1166 GYRGALCSGAPPPLLLLPSTDLGVRTGVCLTVLPHKSQPPLRFP
-1172 FLDSQKTAFLRY
+1172 FLNIIT
-1184 KSRLQVVRELK
+1184 
-1195 EKACEN
+1195 
-1201 LQDYE
+1201 
-1206 VPNCP
+1206 
-1211 ELELFSETSS
+1211 
-1221 VVTASDMNSK
+1221 
-1231 YSHSNSR
+1231 
-1238 ISARSSK
+1238 
-1245 NRRKAERKRYSLKEG
+1245 
-1260 SPFEDIALLEVLGE
+1260 
-1274 SVRAVETVK
+1274 
-1283 GEIHTLLKQLV
+1283 
-1294 LFGYDVQA
+1294 
-1302 GALQQVLEEV
+1302 
-1312 LQLMEISVPEIWTPD
+1312 
-1327 LQQSSASL
+1327 
-1335 VCAHPHYLSHSLDSI
+1335 
-1350 KCLAVLGPNS
+1350 
-1360 TANSIMAAYQQ
+1360 
-1371 KRMTPPV
+1371 
-1378 VQDPEVLTPPK
+1378 
-1389 FNKNLQWKLHLLQ
+1389 

>member
-1 MRNLRLLRAGGCRFA
+1 MRNLRLLRAGGCRSTA
-16 AATGTPQCFC
+16 AKGTPQCFC
-26 LGAEPGA
+26 LGAESGA
-33 VVVGSQY
+33 VLVGSQY
-40 GLVDLHPARDSVS
+40 GLVEMRPGESSVS

-89 AGDILLCNLSTKQVE
+89 AGDILLCNLSTEQVE

-179 AHRKQTEVLPTSV
+179 AHRKQTEVLPASA
-192 WDDGRPRV
+192 WDDGKPRV

-291 NEMLWN
+291 KEMLWN

-307 EDLKVEDSNPNTYVQ
+307 EDLKVENSNPKTYVQ

-328 YHWYLKQSLHFGSL
+328 YHWYLKQSLHFSSL

-415 TYELHLQQ
+415 TYELQLQQ

-436 SGDMAVLDADNRISL
+436 SGDMVVLDADNRISV
-451 YRYGKSVV
+451 YRYGQSTV
-459 NDPSVEFGAV
+459 NDSSVKFGAV
-469 GGNGFKAA
+469 GQNGFKAA
-477 VETPYLDKIY
+477 VEIPYLDKTY

-493 STNEVMNPLGL
+493 SSSDVMNPLGL

-511 DGSFLVVGQGQHAAQ
+511 DDSFLVVGQGQHAAQ
-526 SVLHHLTAVPHVAG
+526 SVLHHLTAMPHVAG

-570 ALQLTDRRILKY
+570 ALQLTDGRILKY
-582 LWEASTPILE
+582 LWEASTPVLE
-592 PWRSSSSSAVQ
+592 PWQSSSSSAVQ

-673 LQASLSSAAAPSSET
+673 LQASLSSAAAPNSET

-739 REAFQ
+739 KEAFL
-744 CMRKLRI
+744 CMRKLRV
-751 NLNLLYDHNPKASL
+751 NLNLLYDYNPKASL
-765 PSSLVLFAILT
+765 PSSLV
-776 CPGIHRTVPSK
+776 
-787 VFLENAETFI
+787 FLENTETFI

-809 FTELKEEDFTK
+809 VTELKEEDFTK
-820 SMYPSPNDSIVSQP
+820 SMYPSLNGSSNSQP
-834 HQHPDQKKVN
+834 PQHPDQKKVN

-857 DPQKGIKILPINI
+857 DPQKYCLSIL
-870 DSTRKEKSSRTG
+870 TAHVKKSP
-882 SRSPEGSRSSRFQGS
+882 PELEIALQKVHDLR
-897 TAGGVTGHM
+897 
-906 LLYLVAESITPYA
+906 ESITPDV

-973 LRKMEIN
+973 LRKMETN

-989 LKRYTKA
+989 LKRYAKA

-1010 FLNLVKDQN
+1010 LLNLVKDQN

-1038 SDAYGEY
+1038 SEAYGEY
-1045 LMQRQLYEQAALI
+1045 LTQQQLYEQAALI
-1058 FGRAGIFAKA
+1058 FARAGIFAKA
-1068 LNAFQSSGSWQQALC
+1068 LDAFQSSGSWQQALC

-1118 LEQYTQDYEEAV
+1118 LEQYTEDYEEAV

-1136 ALWEEAL
+1136 AFWEEAL
-1143 RLIHKYGRLDILE
+1143 RLIHKYDRLDILE

-1172 FLDSQKTAFLRY
+1172 FLDSQKTAFLRH

-1201 LQDYE
+1201 LQDYD

-1211 ELELFSETSS
+1211 ESELFSETSS

-1231 YSHSNSR
+1231 YTHSNSR

-1283 GEIHTLLKQLV
+1283 GEIHILLKQLV
-1294 LFGYDVQA
+1294 LFGYDEQA

-1312 LQLMEISVPEIWTPD
+1312 LQLMVASVPEIWTPD
-1327 LQQSSASL
+1327 LQQSSVSL
-1335 VCAHPHYLSHSLDSI
+1335 
-1350 KCLAVLGPNS
+1350 VLGPNS

-1371 KRMTPPV
+1371 KRMMPSV

>member
-1 MRNLRLLRAGGCRFA
+1 MRNLRLVRARRRSATA
-16 AATGTPQCFC
+16 AGAPRCFC
-26 LGAEPGA
+26 RGAQPGT
-33 VVVGSQY
+33 VLVGSQY
-40 GLVDLHPARDSVS
+40 GLLELRPDGHSVT
-53 REVSLTVDGF
+53 REISLIEDGF

-73 GVEDLPEQE
+73 GIEDLPEQE
-82 SVCVATA
+82 CVCVATA
-89 AGDILLCNLSTKQVE
+89 TGDILLCNLSTKQVE

-109 DSGLSVMSWSPD
+109 DSGVTTMSWSPD

-135 MMTRDFEP
+135 MMTQDFEV

-179 AHRKQTEVLPTSV
+179 AYRKQTEVLPASA

-214 CPETGARKV
+214 CPETGVRKV
-223 RVWSREL
+223 RVWNREL
-230 VLQSTSEPISGLEQA
+230 VLQSTSEPISGLQQA
-245 LSWKPSGNLIAST
+245 LSWRPSGNLIAST

-279 FTLPFQKGQVKV
+279 FSLPFQKGQVKV
-291 NEMLWN
+291 NEVLWN

-307 EDLKVEDSNPNTYVQ
+307 EDLTVENSNPNSYVQ

-342 EENQLVSLLWDRENL
+342 KEDQLVSLLWDQENP
-357 YRLHILCQGWHY
+357 YRLHILCQGWRY
-369 LFYDWHWT
+369 LSYDWHWA
-377 TDHGLGENSQHM
+377 TDHGVGENSQHM

-415 TYELHLQQ
+415 TYELQLQQ
-423 AVNQVAF
+423 PVNQVAF
-430 HTDPKH
+430 HTDPEH

-451 YRYGKSVV
+451 YKYGQSTGHDLTVKL
-459 NDPSVEFGAV
+459 GAV

-477 VETPYLDKIY
+477 VGTPYLDKTY
-487 RVDVSS
+487 RVDVGSDN
-493 STNEVMNPLGL
+493 NEVMNPLGL

-511 DGSFLVVGQGQHAAQ
+511 DSSFLVVGQGHHAAQ

-540 AEEECLNLRLSVPVD
+540 AEEQCLNLRLSMPVD
-555 GEVISLYCSPVTKTV
+555 GEVISLYCSPLTKTV
-570 ALQLTDRRILKY
+570 ALQLADGQILKY
-582 LWEASTPILE
+582 LWEASTPVLE
-592 PWRSSSSSAVQ
+592 PWCTSSGSAVR
-603 FPYRCVQ
+603 FPYPCVQ

-619 EVILGLTDRCR
+619 EMILGLTDRCR

-635 IEVASNIT
+635 VEVASNIT

-658 HTCQCFCLKNLSVKA
+658 HTCQCFCLKNFPVKA
-673 LQASLSSAAAPSSET
+673 LQAGLSSAAAPNSET

-716 LETIHH
+716 LETVYH

-739 REAFQ
+739 REAFE
-744 CMRKLRI
+744 CMRRLRI
-751 NLNLLYDHNPKASL
+751 NFNLLYDHNPKASM
-765 PSSLVLFAILT
+765 PRSI
-776 CPGIHRTVPSK
+776 
-787 VFLENAETFI
+787 VFLENTETFI

-820 SMYPSPNDSIVSQP
+820 SMYPSLNGSCNTQP

-857 DPQKGIKILPINI
+857 DPQKYCLSIL
-870 DSTRKEKSSRTG
+870 TAHVKKSP
-882 SRSPEGSRSSRFQGS
+882 PELEIALQKVHDLR
-897 TAGGVTGHM
+897 
-906 LLYLVAESITPYA
+906 ESITPDVK
-919 QAVSAEEALKY
+919 AVSAEEALKY
-930 LLFLVDVNELYDY
+930 LLYLVDVNELYDY

-965 EYLPFLNT
+965 EYLPFLNS
-973 LRKMEIN
+973 LRKMETN

-1019 LYSEA
+1019 LYCEA

-1045 LMQRQLYEQAALI
+1045 LIQNQLCEQAALI
-1058 FGRAGIFAKA
+1058 FARAGSFTKA
-1068 LNAFQSSGSWQQALC
+1068 LEAFQSSGNWQQALC

-1089 YTKDKLSS
+1089 YTEDKLSS
-1097 LARSMAGKLV
+1097 LARSMAEKLV
-1107 EQRKY
+1107 EQRRH
-1112 AEAAIL
+1112 AEAATL

-1136 ALWEEAL
+1136 ALWEDAL

-1184 KSRLQVVRELK
+1184 KTRLQVVRELK
-1195 EKACEN
+1195 EKACES

-1221 VVTASDMNSK
+1221 VVTSSDMNSK

-1274 SVRAVETVK
+1274 NVRAVETVK
-1283 GEIHTLLKQLV
+1283 GDLHILLKQLV
-1294 LFGYDVQA
+1294 LFGYDEQA
-1302 GALQQVLEEV
+1302 RALQQVLEEV
-1312 LQLMEISVPEIWTPD
+1312 LQLMETSIPEIWTPD
-1327 LQQSSASL
+1327 LHQSSL
-1335 VCAHPHYLSHSLDSI
+1335 NL
-1350 KCLAVLGPNS
+1350 VLGPNS

-1371 KRMTPPV
+1371 KRMMAPV
-1378 VQDPEVLTPPK
+1378 VQ
-1389 FNKNLQWKLHLLQ
+1389 

>member
-1 MRNLRLLRAGGCRFA
+1 MRNLRLLRAGGHRCA
-16 AATGTPQCFC
+16 AAAGTPRCFC
-26 LGAEPGA
+26 LGAEPDT
-33 VVVGSQY
+33 VLVGSQY
-40 GLVDLHPARDSVS
+40 GLVELRPGGDSVT
-53 REVSLTVDGF
+53 REVSLVEEGF
-63 LPEDGSGCIV
+63 LPEDGSGYIV
-73 GVEDLPEQE
+73 GIEDLPELE
-82 SVCVATA
+82 CVCVATA
-89 AGDILLCNLSTKQVE
+89 AGDILLCSLSTKQVE

-109 DSGLSVMSWSPD
+109 DSGLSTMSWSPD

-157 KFVALGWGK
+157 SVADLSLGRWEASGDM
-166 KETQFHGSEGKQA
+166 EG
-179 AHRKQTEVLPTSV
+179 R
-192 WDDGRPRV
+192 R
-200 TWRGDGQFVAVSAV
+200 AV
-214 CPETGARKV
+214 CCSECCL
-223 RVWSREL
+223 SRDR
-230 VLQSTSEPISGLEQA
+230 
-245 LSWKPSGNLIAST
+245 PSGNLIAST
-258 QEKPNRHD
+258 QEKLNRQD

-291 NEMLWN
+291 NELLWN
-297 ADSTILAIWL
+297 ADSTVLAVWL
-307 EDLKVEDSNPNTYVQ
+307 EDLKVEKSSPSTYVQ

-342 EENQLVSLLWDRENL
+342 EEDQLVSLLWDRENL

-369 LFYDWHWT
+369 LSYDWHWA
-377 TDHGLGENSQHM
+377 TDHGTGENGQHV

-396 GDKVL
+396 GGQS
-401 VTAFQHAVVPPPMC
+401 T
-415 TYELHLQQ
+415 
-423 AVNQVAF
+423 
-430 HTDPKH
+430 
-436 SGDMAVLDADNRISL
+436 
-451 YRYGKSVV
+451 V
-459 NDPSVEFGAV
+459 NDPTVKLGAV

-477 VETPYLDKIY
+477 VETPYLDKTY
-487 RVDVSS
+487 RVDVGRDNS
-493 STNEVMNPLGL
+493 EVMDPLGL

-511 DGSFLVVGQGQHAAQ
+511 DGSFLVVGQGHGAAQ

-540 AEEECLNLRLSVPVD
+540 AEEQCLNLRLSTPVD

-570 ALQLTDRRILKY
+570 ALQLADRQILKY
-582 LWEASTPILE
+582 LWEAATPVLE
-592 PWRSSSSSAVQ
+592 PWRTSSGSAVQ
-603 FPYRCVQ
+603 FPYPCVQ

-635 IEVASNIT
+635 VEVASNIT
-643 SFATYN
+643 SFTTYN

-673 LQASLSSAAAPSSET
+673 LQAGLSGAAAPNSET

-716 LETIHH
+716 LETVHH

-734 DRLMF
+734 DR
-739 REAFQ
+739 
-744 CMRKLRI
+744 
-751 NLNLLYDHNPKASL
+751 
-765 PSSLVLFAILT
+765 
-776 CPGIHRTVPSK
+776 
-787 VFLENAETFI
+787 
-797 RQIDSV
+797 
-803 NYINLF
+803 
-809 FTELKEEDFTK
+809 EEDFTK
-820 SMYPSPNDSIVSQP
+820 SMYPSLNGSSNTQP
-834 HQHPDQKKVN
+834 RQHSDQKKVN

-857 DPQKGIKILPINI
+857 DPQKYCLSILTAHVKKSPPELEIALQKVHDLRESFTPDIK
-870 DSTRKEKSSRTG
+870 
-882 SRSPEGSRSSRFQGS
+882 
-897 TAGGVTGHM
+897 
-906 LLYLVAESITPYA
+906 
-919 QAVSAEEALKY
+919 AVSAEEALKY
-930 LLFLVDVNELYDY
+930 LLFLVDVNDLYEY
-943 SLGTYDFDLVVM
+943 SLGTYDFDLVIM

-973 LRKMEIN
+973 LRKMETN

-996 LGHLSKCGPEHFSE
+996 LGHLSKCGPEHFPE

-1019 LYSEA
+1019 LYGEA

-1045 LMQRQLYEQAALI
+1045 LIQKQLCEQAALI
-1058 FGRAGIFAKA
+1058 FARAGIFAKA
-1068 LNAFQSSGSWQQALC
+1068 LDAFQSSGSWQQALC

-1089 YTKDKLSS
+1089 YTKDELSG

-1107 EQRKY
+1107 EQRRH

-1118 LEQYTQDYEEAV
+1118 LEQYAQDYEEAV

-1136 ALWEEAL
+1136 ALWEDAL

-1156 TNLKPAILEA
+1156 TNFKPAILEA

-1184 KSRLQVVRELK
+1184 KSRLQVLREAK
-1195 EKACEN
+1195 EKACES

-1221 VVTASDMNSK
+1221 IVTASDMNSK

-1245 NRRKAERKRYSLKEG
+1245 NRRKAERKKYSLKEG

-1274 SVRAVETVK
+1274 NVRAVESVK
-1283 GEIHTLLKQLV
+1283 GDVHILLKQLV
-1294 LFGYDVQA
+1294 LFGYDEQA

-1312 LQLMEISVPEIWTPD
+1312 WQLMETSLPEIWTPD
-1327 LQQSSASL
+1327 LQQSSVNL
-1335 VCAHPHYLSHSLDSI
+1335 
-1350 KCLAVLGPNS
+1350 VLGPNS

-1371 KRMTPPV
+1371 KRMMPPV
-1378 VQDPEVLTPPK
+1378 VQDPDVFTPPK

>member
-1 MRNLRLLRAGGCRFA
+1 MRNLRLLRAGGRRSA
-16 AATGTPQCFC
+16 AATSTPQCFC
-26 LGAEPGA
+26 LGAEPGT
-33 VVVGSQY
+33 VLVGSQY
-40 GLVDLHPARDSVS
+40 GLVELRLAGDSVS
-53 REVSLTVDGF
+53 REVSLTVGGF

-82 SVCVATA
+82 CVCVATA
-89 AGDILLCNLSTKQVE
+89 VGDILLCNLSTKQVE

-143 ITEKQIHQDEFGEG
+143 ITEKQIHQNEFGEG
-157 KFVALGWGK
+157 KFVTLGWGK

-179 AHRKQTEVLPTSV
+179 AHRKQTEVLPTSA

-307 EDLKVEDSNPNTYVQ
+307 EDLKVENFNPNTYVQ

-342 EENQLVSLLWDRENL
+342 EEDRLVSLLWDRENL

-377 TDHGLGENSQHM
+377 TDHGLGKNSQHM

-415 TYELHLQQ
+415 TYELQLQQ

-430 HTDPKH
+430 HTDPEH

-451 YRYGKSVV
+451 YRYGESITV
-459 NDPSVEFGAV
+459 NDPAVKCGAV

-477 VETPYLDKIY
+477 VETPYLDRTY

-493 STNEVMNPLGL
+493 SSNEVMNPLEL
-504 RFLTWLP
+504 RCLTWLP
-511 DGSFLVVGQGQHAAQ
+511 DDSFLVVGQGQHAAQ
-526 SVLHHLTAVPHVAG
+526 SVLHHLTAVPRVAG

-570 ALQLTDRRILKY
+570 ALQLADRRILKY
-582 LWEASTPILE
+582 LWEASTPVLE
-592 PWRSSSSSAVQ
+592 PWRSSSGSAVQ
-603 FPYRCVQ
+603 FPYCCVQ

-635 IEVASNIT
+635 TEVASNIT
-643 SFATYN
+643 SFATHN

-673 LQASLSSAAAPSSET
+673 LQAGLSSAAPDSET

-716 LETIHH
+716 LETVHH

-751 NLNLLYDHNPKASL
+751 NLNLLYDHNPKAS
-765 PSSLVLFAILT
+765 
-776 CPGIHRTVPSK
+776 
-787 VFLENAETFI
+787 VFLENTETFI

-820 SMYPSPNDSIVSQP
+820 SMYPSPNSSSNTQP
-834 HQHPDQKKVN
+834 HQHPDKKKVN
-844 LICDVMRVAMEHI
+844 LICDVMRVAMENI
-857 DPQKGIKILPINI
+857 DPQKYCLSIL
-870 DSTRKEKSSRTG
+870 TAHVKKSP
-882 SRSPEGSRSSRFQGS
+882 PELEIALQKVHDLR
-897 TAGGVTGHM
+897 
-906 LLYLVAESITPYA
+906 ESITPDV

-943 SLGTYDFDLVVM
+943 SLGTYDFDLVIM

-973 LRKMEIN
+973 LRKMETN

-1045 LMQRQLYEQAALI
+1045 LNQKQLYEQAALI
-1058 FGRAGIFAKA
+1058 FARAGIFAKA
-1068 LNAFQSSGSWQQALC
+1068 LDAFQSSGSWQQALC

-1097 LARSMAGKLV
+1097 LAWSMAEKLV
-1107 EQRKY
+1107 EQRRY
-1112 AEAAIL
+1112 AEAAVL

-1143 RLIHKYGRLDILE
+1143 RLTHKYGRLDILE

-1172 FLDSQKTAFLRY
+1172 FLDSQKTAFLRH

-1274 SVRAVETVK
+1274 CVRAVETVK
-1283 GEIHTLLKQLV
+1283 GDIHVLLKQLV
-1294 LFGYDVQA
+1294 LFGYDEQA
-1302 GALQQVLEEV
+1302 GALQQVLDEV
-1312 LQLMEISVPEIWTPD
+1312 LQLMETSIPEIWTPS
-1327 LQQSSASL
+1327 LQQSSVSL
-1335 VCAHPHYLSHSLDSI
+1335 
-1350 KCLAVLGPNS
+1350 VLGPSS

-1371 KRMTPPV
+1371 KRMMPPV
-1378 VQDPEVLTPPK
+1378 VQ
-1389 FNKNLQWKLHLLQ
+1389 

>member
-1 MRNLRLLRAGGCRFA
+1 MRNLRLLRAGGLRRA
-16 AATGTPQCFC
+16 AAAGTPRCFC
-26 LGAEPGA
+26 LGAEPGT
-33 VVVGSQY
+33 VLVGSQY
-40 GLVDLHPARDSVS
+40 GLVELRPGGDSVT
-53 REVSLTVDGF
+53 REVSLVEEGF

-73 GVEDLPEQE
+73 GIEDLPEQE
-82 SVCVATA
+82 CVCVATA

-109 DSGLSVMSWSPD
+109 DSGLSIMSWSPD

-179 AHRKQTEVLPTSV
+179 AHRKQTEVLPTSA

-223 RVWSREL
+223 RVWNREL
-230 VLQSTSEPISGLEQA
+230 VLQSTSEPISGLQQA

-258 QEKPNRHD
+258 QEKPNRQD

-291 NEMLWN
+291 NELLWN
-297 ADSTILAIWL
+297 ADSTVLAVWL
-307 EDLKVEDSNPNTYVQ
+307 EDLKVEKSSPSTYVQ

-342 EENQLVSLLWDRENL
+342 EADRLVSLLWDRENL

-369 LFYDWHWT
+369 LSYDWHWA
-377 TDHGLGENSQHM
+377 TDHGTGENGQHV

-401 VTAFQHAVVPPPMC
+401 VTVFQHAVVPPPMC
-415 TYELHLQQ
+415 TYELQLQQ

-430 HTDPKH
+430 HTDLNH
-436 SGDMAVLDADNRISL
+436 SGDMAVLDADNRISV
-451 YRYGKSVV
+451 YRYGESITV
-459 NDPSVEFGAV
+459 NDPTVKLGAV

-477 VETPYLDKIY
+477 VETPYLDKTY
-487 RVDVSS
+487 RVDVGRDNS
-493 STNEVMNPLGL
+493 EVMDPLGL

-511 DGSFLVVGQGQHAAQ
+511 DGSFLVVGQGHGAAQ
-526 SVLHHLTAVPHVAG
+526 SVLHHLTAVPHVAE
-540 AEEECLNLRLSVPVD
+540 AEEQCLNLRLSTPVD

-570 ALQLTDRRILKY
+570 ALQLADRQILKY
-582 LWEASTPILE
+582 LWDAATPVLE
-592 PWRSSSSSAVQ
+592 PWRTSSGSAVQ
-603 FPYRCVQ
+603 FPYPCVQ

-635 IEVASNIT
+635 VEVASNIT
-643 SFATYN
+643 SFTTYN
-649 EFLLVTTNS
+649 EFLLVTTSS

-673 LQASLSSAAAPSSET
+673 LQAGLSGAAAPNSET

-716 LETIHH
+716 LETVHH

-751 NLNLLYDHNPKASL
+751 NLNLLYDHNPKASMR
-765 PSSLVLFAILT
+765 SS
-776 CPGIHRTVPSK
+776 
-787 VFLENAETFI
+787 VFLENTETFI

-820 SMYPSPNDSIVSQP
+820 SMYPSLNGSSNTQP
-834 HQHPDQKKVN
+834 RQHSDQKKVN

-857 DPQKGIKILPINI
+857 DPQKYCLSIL
-870 DSTRKEKSSRTG
+870 TAHVKKSP
-882 SRSPEGSRSSRFQGS
+882 PELEIALQKVHDLR
-897 TAGGVTGHM
+897 
-906 LLYLVAESITPYA
+906 ESFTPDTK
-919 QAVSAEEALKY
+919 AVSAEEALKY
-930 LLFLVDVNELYDY
+930 LLFLVDVNDLYEY
-943 SLGTYDFDLVVM
+943 SLGTYDFDLVIM

-973 LRKMEIN
+973 LRKMETN

-996 LGHLSKCGPEHFSE
+996 LGHLSKCGPEHFPE

-1019 LYSEA
+1019 LYGEA

-1045 LMQRQLYEQAALI
+1045 LVQKQLCEQAALI
-1058 FGRAGIFAKA
+1058 FARAGIFAKA
-1068 LNAFQSSGSWQQALC
+1068 LDAFQSSGSWQQALC

-1089 YTKDKLSS
+1089 YTKDELSG
-1097 LARSMAGKLV
+1097 LARSMAGKLA
-1107 EQRKY
+1107 EQRRH

-1118 LEQYTQDYEEAV
+1118 LEQYAQDYEEAV

-1136 ALWEEAL
+1136 ALWEDAL

-1156 TNLKPAILEA
+1156 TNFKPAILEA

-1184 KSRLQVVRELK
+1184 KSRLQVVREMK
-1195 EKACEN
+1195 EKACES

-1221 VVTASDMNSK
+1221 IVTASDMNSK

-1245 NRRKAERKRYSLKEG
+1245 NRRKAERKKYSLKEG

-1274 SVRAVETVK
+1274 NVRAVESVK
-1283 GEIHTLLKQLV
+1283 GDIHILLKQLV
-1294 LFGYDVQA
+1294 LFGYDEQA

-1312 LQLMEISVPEIWTPD
+1312 WQLMETSIPEIWTPD
-1327 LQQSSASL
+1327 LQQSSVNL
-1335 VCAHPHYLSHSLDSI
+1335 
-1350 KCLAVLGPNS
+1350 VLGPNS

-1371 KRMTPPV
+1371 KRMMPPV
-1378 VQDPEVLTPPK
+1378 VQDPDVFTPPK

>member
-1 MRNLRLLRAGGCRFA
+1 VR
-16 AATGTPQCFC
+16 
-26 LGAEPGA
+26 
-33 VVVGSQY
+33 
-40 GLVDLHPARDSVS
+40 
-53 REVSLTVDGF
+53 REVSLTAEGF
-63 LPEDGSGCIV
+63 MPKDGSGCIV
-73 GVEDLPEQE
+73 GIEDLPEQE
-82 SVCVATA
+82 RVCVATA
-89 AGDILLCNLSTKQVE
+89 AGDILLCNLNTEQVE

-109 DSGLSVMSWSPD
+109 DSGLSTMSWSPD
-121 QELVLLATGQQTLI
+121 QEVVLLATGQQTLI

-143 ITEKQIHQDEFGEG
+143 IAEKQIHQDEFGEG

-166 KETQFHGSEGKQA
+166 KDTQFHGSEGKQA
-179 AHRKQTEVLPTSV
+179 AHRKQTEVSPASA
-192 WDDGRPRV
+192 WDDGRPQV

-223 RVWSREL
+223 RVWNREL

-245 LSWKPSGNLIAST
+245 LSWKPSGNLITST

-291 NEMLWN
+291 NELLWN
-297 ADSTILAIWL
+297 TDSTILAVWL
-307 EDLKVEDSNPNTYVQ
+307 EDLKVESSSTNSYVQ

-328 YHWYLKQSLHFGSL
+328 YHWYLKQSLHFGSS
-342 EENQLVSLLWDRENL
+342 EDNQLVSVLWDRENP
-357 YRLHILCQGWHY
+357 YRLHVLCKGWHY
-369 LFYDWHWT
+369 LSYDWHWT
-377 TDHGLGENSQHM
+377 TDHGIGENSKHM

-415 TYELHLQQ
+415 TYELQLKQ
-423 AVNQVAF
+423 AVNQIAF
-430 HTDPKH
+430 HTDLKR
-436 SGDMAVLDADNRISL
+436 SGDMAILDCGNKISV
-451 YRYGKSVV
+451 YRYGESTLRLV
-459 NDPSVEFGAV
+459 DPTVRFGAV
-469 GGNGFKAA
+469 GGNGFKAT
-477 VETPYLDKIY
+477 VETPYLDKTY
-487 RVDVSS
+487 RVDVGSNS
-493 STNEVMNPLGL
+493 NEVMNPLGL

-511 DGSFLVVGQGQHAAQ
+511 DDSFLVVGQGQRAAQ
-526 SVLHHLTAVPHVAG
+526 SVLHHLTAGPHMAG
-540 AEEECLNLRLSVPVD
+540 AEEECLNIRLCVPVD
-555 GEVISLYCSPVTKTV
+555 GEVISLCCSPVTGTV
-570 ALQLTDRRILKY
+570 ALQLADRQILIY
-582 LWEASTPILE
+582 IWEASTPVLK
-592 PWRSSSSSAVQ
+592 PWRTSSGSAVR
-603 FPYRCVQ
+603 FPYPCVQ
-610 TSITRISGE
+610 TAITRINGE

-635 IEVASNIT
+635 TEVASNIT

-658 HTCQCFCLKNLSVKA
+658 HTCQCFCLKSISVKA
-673 LQASLSSAAAPSSET
+673 LQACLSSAAAPNSET

-716 LETIHH
+716 LEIVHH

-751 NLNLLYDHNPKASL
+751 NLNLLYDHNPKVS
-765 PSSLVLFAILT
+765 
-776 CPGIHRTVPSK
+776 
-787 VFLENAETFI
+787 VFLENAEAFI

-820 SMYPSPNDSIVSQP
+820 TMYPFLNGSSNAQR
-834 HQHPDQKKVN
+834 HQHPDQRKVN
-844 LICDVMRVAMEHI
+844 LVCDVMRVAMEHI
-857 DPQKGIKILPINI
+857 DPQKYCLSILTAYVKKNP
-870 DSTRKEKSSRTG
+870 
-882 SRSPEGSRSSRFQGS
+882 PELEIALQKVHDLRES
-897 TAGGVTGHM
+897 VTPD
-906 LLYLVAESITPYA
+906 VK
-919 QAVSAEEALKY
+919 AVSAEEALKY

-943 SLGTYDFDLVVM
+943 SLGTYDFDLVIM

-965 EYLPFLNT
+965 EYLPFLNS
-973 LRKMEIN
+973 LRKMETN

-989 LKRYTKA
+989 LRRYTKA

-1019 LYSEA
+1019 LYCEA
-1024 LKLYPSSTQEYKDI
+1024 LKLYPSGTQEYKDI

-1045 LMQRQLYEQAALI
+1045 LIQKQLYEQAALI
-1058 FGRAGIFAKA
+1058 FARASIFAKA
-1068 LNAFQSSGSWQQALC
+1068 LDAFQNSGSWQQALC
-1083 MASRLG
+1083 MASQLG
-1089 YTKDKLSS
+1089 YTKDKLSN
-1097 LARSMAGKLV
+1097 LAQSMAGKLV
-1107 EQRKY
+1107 EQRKH

-1130 LLLLEG
+1130 ILLLEG
-1136 ALWEEAL
+1136 SLWEEAL

-1156 TNLKPAILEA
+1156 TNFKPAILEA
-1166 QKSQLI
+1166 QKSQLM
-1172 FLDSQKTAFLRY
+1172 FLDSQKTAFVRH

-1195 EKACEN
+1195 EKAFESI
-1201 LQDYE
+1201 QDCE
-1206 VPNCP
+1206 VPHCP
-1211 ELELFSETSS
+1211 ELDLFSETSS
-1221 VVTASDMNSK
+1221 VVTASEMNSK

-1260 SPFEDIALLEVLGE
+1260 SPFEDTALLEALGE
-1274 SVRAVETVK
+1274 NVHAVETVK
-1283 GEIHTLLKQLV
+1283 GDIHILLKQLV
-1294 LFGYDVQA
+1294 LFGYDEQA

-1312 LQLMEISVPEIWTPD
+1312 LQLMETSIPEIWTPG
-1327 LQQSSASL
+1327 LQQSSIN
-1335 VCAHPHYLSHSLDSI
+1335 P
-1350 KCLAVLGPNS
+1350 VLGPNS

-1371 KRMTPPV
+1371 KRMMTPV
-1378 VQDPEVLTPPK
+1378 VQ
-1389 FNKNLQWKLHLLQ
+1389 

>member
-1 MRNLRLLRAGGCRFA
+1 MRNLRLLRAGGCRSA
-16 AATGTPQCFC
+16 AATGTPHCFC
-26 LGAEPGA
+26 LGAEPG
-33 VVVGSQY
+33 VVLVGSQY
-40 GLVDLHPARDSVS
+40 GLVELRSAGDSVS

-157 KFVALGWGK
+157 KLIALGWGK

-179 AHRKQTEVLPTSV
+179 AHRKQTEVLPAPA

-200 TWRGDGQFVAVSAV
+200 TWRGDGQFVAVSTV

-230 VLQSTSEPISGLEQA
+230 VLQSTSEPVSGLEQA

-258 QEKPNRHD
+258 QEKPNRRD

-307 EDLKVEDSNPNTYVQ
+307 EDLKVENSNTNTYVQ

-328 YHWYLKQSLHFGSL
+328 YHWYLKQSLHFGSS

-357 YRLHILCQGWHY
+357 YRLHILCQGWNY

-415 TYELHLQQ
+415 TYELQLQQ

-436 SGDMAVLDADNRISL
+436 SGDMAVLDADNRISV
-451 YRYGKSVV
+451 YRYGQNTV
-459 NDPSVEFGAV
+459 NDPTVKFGAV
-469 GGNGFKAA
+469 GGNGFRAA
-477 VETPYLDKIY
+477 VETPYLDKTY

-493 STNEVMNPLGL
+493 GSSEVMNPLGL

-511 DGSFLVVGQGQHAAQ
+511 DDSFLVVGQGQHAAQ

-582 LWEASTPILE
+582 LWEASTPVLE
-592 PWRSSSSSAVQ
+592 PWRSSSGSAVQ

-673 LQASLSSAAAPSSET
+673 LQAGLSSAAAPNSET

-765 PSSLVLFAILT
+765 PNSL
-776 CPGIHRTVPSK
+776 
-787 VFLENAETFI
+787 VFLENTETFI

-820 SMYPSPNDSIVSQP
+820 SMYPSLNGSSNTQP
-834 HQHPDQKKVN
+834 RQHPDQKKVN

-857 DPQKGIKILPINI
+857 DPQKYCLSIL
-870 DSTRKEKSSRTG
+870 TAHVKKSP
-882 SRSPEGSRSSRFQGS
+882 PELEIALQKVHDLR
-897 TAGGVTGHM
+897 
-906 LLYLVAESITPYA
+906 ESITPGV

-943 SLGTYDFDLVVM
+943 SLGTYDFDLVIM

-973 LRKMEIN
+973 LRKMETN

-1010 FLNLVKDQN
+1010 FLNFVKDQN

-1045 LMQRQLYEQAALI
+1045 LIQKQLYEQAALI
-1058 FGRAGIFAKA
+1058 FARAGIFAKA
-1068 LNAFQSSGSWQQALC
+1068 RDAFQSSGSWQQALC

-1107 EQRKY
+1107 EQRKH

-1136 ALWEEAL
+1136 SLWEEAL
-1143 RLIHKYGRLDILE
+1143 RLIHKYDRLDILE

-1172 FLDSQKTAFLRY
+1172 FLDSQKTAFLRH

-1201 LQDYE
+1201 LQDCE

-1260 SPFEDIALLEVLGE
+1260 SPFEDIALLEVLRE
-1274 SVRAVETVK
+1274 SVRAVESVK
-1283 GEIHTLLKQLV
+1283 GEIHILLKQLV
-1294 LFGYDVQA
+1294 LFGYDEQA
-1302 GALQQVLEEV
+1302 RALQQVLEEV
-1312 LQLMEISVPEIWTPD
+1312 LLLMETSLPEIWTPD
-1327 LQQSSASL
+1327 LQQSSVSL
-1335 VCAHPHYLSHSLDSI
+1335 
-1350 KCLAVLGPNS
+1350 VLGPSS

-1371 KRMTPPV
+1371 KRMMPPV

>member
-1 MRNLRLLRAGGCRFA
+1 MRNLRLLRAGGCRSA

-26 LGAEPGA
+26 LGAEPGT
-33 VVVGSQY
+33 VLVGSQY
-40 GLVDLHPARDSVS
+40 GLVELRSAGDSVS

-157 KFVALGWGK
+157 KFIALGWGK

-179 AHRKQTEVLPTSV
+179 AHRKQTEVLPTPA

-307 EDLKVEDSNPNTYVQ
+307 EDLKVENSNTNTYVQ
-322 LWTTGN
+322 LWTAGN

-357 YRLHILCQGWHY
+357 YKLHILCQGWHY

-415 TYELHLQQ
+415 TYELQLQQ

-436 SGDMAVLDADNRISL
+436 SGDMAVLDADNRISV
-451 YRYGKSVV
+451 YRYGQSTV
-459 NDPSVEFGAV
+459 NDPTVNFGAV
-469 GGNGFKAA
+469 GGNGFRAA
-477 VETPYLDKIY
+477 VETPYLDKTY

-493 STNEVMNPLGL
+493 GSNEVMNPLGL

-511 DGSFLVVGQGQHAAQ
+511 DDTFLVVGQGQHAAQ

-555 GEVISLYCSPVTKTV
+555 GEVISLYSSPVTKTV

-582 LWEASTPILE
+582 LWEASTPVLE
-592 PWRSSSSSAVQ
+592 PWQSSSGSAVQ

-610 TSITRISGE
+610 ISITRISDE

-673 LQASLSSAAAPSSET
+673 LQAGLSSAAAPNSET

-751 NLNLLYDHNPKASL
+751 NLNLLYDHNPK
-765 PSSLVLFAILT
+765 
-776 CPGIHRTVPSK
+776 
-787 VFLENAETFI
+787 VFLENTETFI

-820 SMYPSPNDSIVSQP
+820 SMYPSLNGSSSTHPR
-834 HQHPDQKKVN
+834 QHPDQKKVN
-844 LICDVMRVAMEHI
+844 LICDVMRAAMEHI
-857 DPQKGIKILPINI
+857 DPQKYCLSIL
-870 DSTRKEKSSRTG
+870 TAHVKKSP
-882 SRSPEGSRSSRFQGS
+882 PELEIALQKVHDLRGS
-897 TAGGVTGHM
+897 TAGGVTDHM
-906 LLYLVAESITPYA
+906 PLYLVAESVTPDV

-965 EYLPFLNT
+965 EYLPFLNA
-973 LRKMEIN
+973 LQKMETN

-1045 LMQRQLYEQAALI
+1045 LIQKQLYEQAALI
-1058 FGRAGIFAKA
+1058 LARAGIFAKA
-1068 LNAFQSSGSWQQALC
+1068 LGAFQSSGSWQQALC

-1107 EQRKY
+1107 EQRKH

-1143 RLIHKYGRLDILE
+1143 RLIHKYDRLDILE

-1172 FLDSQKTAFLRY
+1172 FLDSQKTAFLRH

-1221 VVTASDMNSK
+1221 VVTASDMTSK

-1283 GEIHTLLKQLV
+1283 GEIHILLKQLV
-1294 LFGYDVQA
+1294 LFGYDEQA

-1312 LQLMEISVPEIWTPD
+1312 LQLMETSVPEIWTPD
-1327 LQQSSASL
+1327 LQQSSVSL
-1335 VCAHPHYLSHSLDSI
+1335 
-1350 KCLAVLGPNS
+1350 VLGPNS

-1371 KRMTPPV
+1371 KRMVPPA

-1389 FNKNLQWKLHLLQ
+1389 FSKNLQWKLHLLQ

>member
-1 MRNLRLLRAGGCRFA
+1 MRNLRLLRAGGRRCA

-26 LGAEPGA
+26 LGAESGA
-33 VVVGSQY
+33 VLVGSQY
-40 GLVDLHPARDSVS
+40 GLVELRSAGDSVS

-179 AHRKQTEVLPTSV
+179 AHRKQTEVLPTSA

-245 LSWKPSGNLIAST
+245 LCWKPSGNLIAST

-279 FTLPFQKGQVKV
+279 FTLPFRKGQVKV

-307 EDLKVEDSNPNTYVQ
+307 EDLKVENSNRNTYVQ

-328 YHWYLKQSLHFGSL
+328 YHWYQKQSLHFGSL

-357 YRLHILCQGWHY
+357 YRLHILCQGWNY

-377 TDHGLGENSQHM
+377 TDHGLGENSQNM

-415 TYELHLQQ
+415 TYELQLQQ

-430 HTDPKH
+430 HTDSKH
-436 SGDMAVLDADNRISL
+436 GGDMAILDADNRISV
-451 YRYGKSVV
+451 YRYGESITV
-459 NDPSVEFGAV
+459 NDPTVKFGAV

-477 VETPYLDKIY
+477 VETPYLDKTY
-487 RVDVSS
+487 RVDVNSGS
-493 STNEVMNPLGL
+493 NEVMNPLGL

-511 DGSFLVVGQGQHAAQ
+511 DDSFLVVGQGQHAAQ
-526 SVLHHLTAVPHVAG
+526 SVLHHLTAVPRVAG

-582 LWEASTPILE
+582 LWEAATPVLE
-592 PWRSSSSSAVQ
+592 PWQSSSGSAVQ

-610 TSITRISGE
+610 TSITRIGGE

-635 IEVASNIT
+635 TEVASNIT

-658 HTCQCFCLKNLSVKA
+658 HTCQCFCLKNSSVKA
-673 LQASLSSAAAPSSET
+673 LQAGLSSAAAPNSET

-716 LETIHH
+716 LETVHH

-765 PSSLVLFAILT
+765 PSFL
-776 CPGIHRTVPSK
+776 
-787 VFLENAETFI
+787 VFLENTETFI

-809 FTELKEEDFTK
+809 FTELREEDFTK
-820 SMYPSPNDSIVSQP
+820 SMYPSLNGNSNTQP
-834 HQHPDQKKVN
+834 RQHPDQKKVN

-857 DPQKGIKILPINI
+857 DPQKYCLSIL
-870 DSTRKEKSSRTG
+870 TAHVKKSP
-882 SRSPEGSRSSRFQGS
+882 PELEIALQKVHDLR
-897 TAGGVTGHM
+897 
-906 LLYLVAESITPYA
+906 ESITPDV

-973 LRKMEIN
+973 LRKMETN

-1038 SDAYGEY
+1038 SDVYGEY
-1045 LMQRQLYEQAALI
+1045 LIQKQLYEQAALI
-1058 FGRAGIFAKA
+1058 FARAGIFAKA
-1068 LNAFQSSGSWQQALC
+1068 LDAFQSSGSWQQALC

-1107 EQRKY
+1107 EQRKH
-1112 AEAAIL
+1112 AEAAVL

-1172 FLDSQKTAFLRY
+1172 FLDSQKTAFLRH
-1184 KSRLQVVRELK
+1184 KRRLQVVRELK

-1206 VPNCP
+1206 VPNLP

-1274 SVRAVETVK
+1274 SVRAVESVK
-1283 GEIHTLLKQLV
+1283 GEIHILLKQLV
-1294 LFGYDVQA
+1294 LFGYDEQA

-1312 LQLMEISVPEIWTPD
+1312 LQLMETSVPEIWTPD
-1327 LQQSSASL
+1327 LQQSSVSL
-1335 VCAHPHYLSHSLDSI
+1335 A
-1350 KCLAVLGPNS
+1350 LGPNS
-1360 TANSIMAAYQQ
+1360 TANSIMAAYQ
-1371 KRMTPPV
+1371 KRMMPPV
-1378 VQDPEVLTPPK
+1378 VQ
-1389 FNKNLQWKLHLLQ
+1389 

>member
-1 MRNLRLLRAGGCRFA
+1 MRNLRLLRAGGCRSA
-16 AATGTPQCFC
+16 AATGAPQCFC

-33 VVVGSQY
+33 VLVGSPY
-40 GLVDLHPARDSVS
+40 GLVELHPAGDSVS

-73 GVEDLPEQE
+73 GLEDLPEQE

-179 AHRKQTEVLPTSV
+179 AHRKQTEVLPAPA

-245 LSWKPSGNLIAST
+245 LSWKPSGNLIAAT

-307 EDLKVEDSNPNTYVQ
+307 EDLKVENSKPNTYVQ

-328 YHWYLKQSLHFGSL
+328 YHWYLKQSLHFGCL

-357 YRLHILCQGWHY
+357 YRLHILCQGWQY
-369 LFYDWHWT
+369 LFYDWHWI

-415 TYELHLQQ
+415 TYELQLQQ

-451 YRYGKSVV
+451 YRYGQSTV
-459 NDPSVEFGAV
+459 NDPSVKFGAV

-477 VETPYLDKIY
+477 VETPYLDKTY
-487 RVDVSS
+487 RLDVSS
-493 STNEVMNPLGL
+493 SSNEVMNPLGL

-540 AEEECLNLRLSVPVD
+540 AEEERLNLRLSLPVD

-582 LWEASTPILE
+582 LWEASTPVLE

-603 FPYRCVQ
+603 FPCRCMQ
-610 TSITRISGE
+610 TSITTISGE

-751 NLNLLYDHNPKASL
+751 NLNLLYDHNPK
-765 PSSLVLFAILT
+765 
-776 CPGIHRTVPSK
+776 
-787 VFLENAETFI
+787 VFLENTETFI

-809 FTELKEEDFTK
+809 FTELKYCLSILTAHVKK
-820 SMYPSPNDSIVSQP
+820 SPPELEIAL
-834 HQHPDQKKVN
+834 QKVHN
-844 LICDVMRVAMEHI
+844 LR
-857 DPQKGIKILPINI
+857 
-870 DSTRKEKSSRTG
+870 
-882 SRSPEGSRSSRFQGS
+882 
-897 TAGGVTGHM
+897 
-906 LLYLVAESITPYA
+906 ESITPDV

-973 LRKMEIN
+973 LRKMETN
-980 YQRYTIDRH
+980 YQRYTIDKH

-1038 SDAYGEY
+1038 SDVYGEY
-1045 LMQRQLYEQAALI
+1045 LMQKQLYEQAALI
-1058 FGRAGIFAKA
+1058 LARAGIFAKA
-1068 LNAFQSSGSWQQALC
+1068 LDAFQSSGSWQQALC

-1143 RLIHKYGRLDILE
+1143 RLIHRYGRLDILE

-1172 FLDSQKTAFLRY
+1172 FLDSQKTAFLRH

-1206 VPNCP
+1206 APNCP

-1245 NRRKAERKRYSLKEG
+1245 NRRKAERKKYSLKEG

-1283 GEIHTLLKQLV
+1283 GEIHILLKQLV
-1294 LFGYDVQA
+1294 LFGYDEQA
-1302 GALQQVLEEV
+1302 GALQQFLEEV
-1312 LQLMEISVPEIWTPD
+1312 LQLMETSVPEIWTPD
-1327 LQQSSASL
+1327 LQQSSVSL
-1335 VCAHPHYLSHSLDSI
+1335 
-1350 KCLAVLGPNS
+1350 VLGPNS

-1371 KRMTPPV
+1371 KRMMSPV

-1389 FNKNLQWKLHLLQ
+1389 FNKNVQWKLHLLQ

>member
-1 MRNLRLLRAGGCRFA
+1 MRNLRLLRNGGCRP
-16 AATGTPQCFC
+16 AATPGTPRCFC
-26 LGAEPGA
+26 LGAESGT
-33 VVVGSQY
+33 VLVGSQH
-40 GLVDLHPARDSVS
+40 GLLELGSARDAVTREVDL
-53 REVSLTVDGF
+53 TVEGF
-63 LPEDGSGCIV
+63 MPEDGSGCIV
-73 GVEDLPEQE
+73 GIEDLPEQE
-82 SVCVATA
+82 CACVATA

-109 DSGLSVMSWSPD
+109 DSGLSTMSWSPD
-121 QELVLLATGQQTLI
+121 QELVLLVTGQQTLI

-143 ITEKQIHQDEFGEG
+143 ITEKQIHQEEFGEG
-157 KFVALGWGK
+157 KLVALGWGK

-179 AHRKQTEVLPTSV
+179 AHRKQTEVSLASA

-223 RVWSREL
+223 RVWNREL
-230 VLQSTSEPISGLEQA
+230 VLQSTSEPVSGLEQA

-291 NEMLWN
+291 NELLWN

-307 EDLKVEDSNPNTYVQ
+307 EDLKVDSSNPNSYVQ

-328 YHWYLKQSLHFGSL
+328 YHWYLKQSLHFGNL
-342 EENQLVSLLWDRENL
+342 EENRLVSLLWDRENL
-357 YRLHILCQGWHY
+357 YRLHVLCQGWHY

-377 TDHGLGENSQHM
+377 IDHGIGENSQHV

-415 TYELHLQQ
+415 TYELQLQQ

-430 HTDPKH
+430 HTDPRH
-436 SGDMAVLDADNRISL
+436 SGDMAVLDADNKISV
-451 YRYGKSVV
+451 YRCGQSTMS
-459 NDPSVEFGAV
+459 DPTVRFGAV

-477 VETPYLDKIY
+477 VETPYLDKTY

-493 STNEVMNPLGL
+493 VSNEVMNPLGL

-511 DGSFLVVGQGQHAAQ
+511 DDSFLVVGQGKHAAQ
-526 SVLHHLTAVPHVAG
+526 SVLHHLSAVPHETE
-540 AEEECLNLRLSVPVD
+540 AEEQRLSLRLSVPVD
-555 GEVISLYCSPVTKTV
+555 GEVISLCCSPATRTV
-570 ALQLTDRRILKY
+570 ALQLADRQILKY
-582 LWEASTPILE
+582 FWEASTPILE
-592 PWRSSSSSAVQ
+592 PWRTSSGSSVQ
-603 FPYRCVQ
+603 FPCPCMQ
-610 TSITRISGE
+610 TCITRISGE

-630 FFVND
+630 FIVND
-635 IEVASNIT
+635 TEVASNIT

-658 HTCQCFCLKNLSVKA
+658 HTCQCFCLKNI
-673 LQASLSSAAAPSSET
+673 SLKDAERKSGDCSPPSS
-688 LRKVERGSRI
+688 GSCTDSDVAR
-698 VTVVPQ
+698 Q
-704 DTKVVLQMPRGN
+704 
-716 LETIHH
+716 
-722 RALVLAQIRKWL
+722 
-734 DRLMF
+734 
-739 REAFQ
+739 
-744 CMRKLRI
+744 
-751 NLNLLYDHNPKASL
+751 
-765 PSSLVLFAILT
+765 
-776 CPGIHRTVPSK
+776 
-787 VFLENAETFI
+787 VFLENAENFI

-820 SMYPSPNDSIVSQP
+820 TMYPSLNGSSKAQP

-844 LICDVMRVAMEHI
+844 IICDVMRVAMENI
-857 DPQKGIKILPINI
+857 DPQKYCLSILTAHIK
-870 DSTRKEKSSRTG
+870 KSP
-882 SRSPEGSRSSRFQGS
+882 PELEIALQKVHDLR
-897 TAGGVTGHM
+897 
-906 LLYLVAESITPYA
+906 ENITPDIK
-919 QAVSAEEALKY
+919 AVSAEEALKY
-930 LLFLVDVNELYDY
+930 LLFLVDVNELYDC

-973 LRKMEIN
+973 LRKMETN

-1019 LYSEA
+1019 QYCEA
-1024 LKLYPSSTQEYKDI
+1024 LKLYPPSTQEYKDI

-1045 LMQRQLYEQAALI
+1045 LVQKQLYEEAALI
-1058 FGRAGIFAKA
+1058 FARAGIFAKA
-1068 LNAFQSSGSWQQALC
+1068 LDAFQDSGSWQQALC
-1083 MASRLG
+1083 MATRLG

-1107 EQRKY
+1107 EQRKHT
-1112 AEAAIL
+1112 EAAIL
-1118 LEQYTQDYEEAV
+1118 LEQYTEDYEEAL

-1156 TNLKPAILEA
+1156 TNFRPAILEA

-1172 FLDSQKTAFLRY
+1172 FLDSQKAVFLRH

-1195 EKACEN
+1195 EKACES

-1206 VPNCP
+1206 MPNCP
-1211 ELELFSETSS
+1211 ELDLFSETSS

-1274 SVRAVETVK
+1274 SIRAVETVK
-1283 GEIHTLLKQLV
+1283 GDIRILLKQLV
-1294 LFGYDVQA
+1294 LFGYNEQA
-1302 GALQQVLEEV
+1302 GALQQVLEEI
-1312 LQLMEISVPEIWTPD
+1312 LQLMETSIPEIWTPD
-1327 LQQSSASL
+1327 LQQSS
-1335 VCAHPHYLSHSLDSI
+1335 VNP
-1350 KCLAVLGPNS
+1350 VLGPNS

-1371 KRMTPPV
+1371 KRMMTPI
-1378 VQDPEVLTPPK
+1378 VQDPELLIPPK
-1389 FNKNLQWKLHLLQ
+1389 LNKNLQWKLHLLQ

>member
-1 MRNLRLLRAGGCRFA
+1 MRNLRLLRAAERRPGPA
-16 AATGTPQCFC
+16 AAAPGAPQCFC
-26 LGAEPGA
+26 LGAEPGT
-33 VVVGSQY
+33 VFVGSQH
-40 GLVDLHPARDSVS
+40 GLLELGPAAHTVT
-53 REVSLTVDGF
+53 REVSLIAEGF
-63 LPEDGSGCIV
+63 MPEDRSGCIV
-73 GVEDLPEQE
+73 GLEDLPEQE
-82 SVCVATA
+82 CVCVATA
-89 AGDILLCNLSTKQVE
+89 AGDILLCNLSTKEVE

-109 DSGLSVMSWSPD
+109 DSGLSTMSWSPD
-121 QELVLLATGQQTLI
+121 QELFLLVTGQQTLI

-143 ITEKQIHQDEFGEG
+143 ITEKQIHQDDFGEE

-179 AHRKQTEVLPTSV
+179 AHRKQTVLS

-214 CPETGARKV
+214 CPETGARKI
-223 RVWSREL
+223 RVWNREL

-245 LSWKPSGNLIAST
+245 LAWKPSGSLIAST

-291 NEMLWN
+291 NELLWN

-307 EDLKVEDSNPNTYVQ
+307 EDLKKDENCKPNSYVQ

-328 YHWYLKQSLHFGSL
+328 YHWYLKQSLHFGNL
-342 EENQLVSLLWDRENL
+342 EKNQLVSLLWDPVIP
-357 YRLHILCQGWHY
+357 YRLHVLCQGWHY
-369 LFYDWHWT
+369 LSYDWHWT
-377 TDHGLGENSQHM
+377 INHGMGENSQHV

-415 TYELHLQQ
+415 TYHLQFTQ
-423 AVNQVAF
+423 AVNQIAF

-436 SGDMAVLDADNRISL
+436 SGDMAILDADNRISV
-451 YRYGKSVV
+451 YRYVKDSTVRL
-459 NDPSVEFGAV
+459 GAV

-477 VETPYLDKIY
+477 VETPYLDKTY
-487 RVDVSS
+487 RVDLGSN
-493 STNEVMNPLGL
+493 TNEVMNPLGL

-511 DGSFLVVGQGQHAAQ
+511 DNSFLVVGQDQHATQ
-526 SVLHHLTAVPHVAG
+526 SVLHLTAVPHVAG
-540 AEEECLNLRLSVPVD
+540 AEEQCLDLRLSVSVD
-555 GEVISLYCSPVTKTV
+555 GEVISLCCSPVTKTV
-570 ALQLTDRRILKY
+570 ALQLADGQILKY
-582 LWEASTPILE
+582 LWGKLISVQILGLGYSH
-592 PWRSSSSSAVQ
+592 R
-603 FPYRCVQ
+603 FLK
-610 TSITRISGE
+610 TFNKMILLSGTW

-630 FFVND
+630 FFIND
-635 IEVASNIT
+635 TEVASNIT

-658 HTCQCFCLKNLSVKA
+658 HTCQCFCLKDMSVKA
-673 LQASLSSAAAPSSET
+673 LQTGLSSAAVPSNET
-688 LRKVERGSRI
+688 LRNVERGSRI
-698 VTVVPQ
+698 ITVVPQ

-722 RALVLAQIRKWL
+722 RALVLAQIQKWL
-734 DRLMF
+734 NRLMF

-751 NLNLLYDHNPKASL
+751 NLNLLYDHNPK
-765 PSSLVLFAILT
+765 
-776 CPGIHRTVPSK
+776 
-787 VFLENAETFI
+787 VFLENVETFI
-797 RQIDSV
+797 KQIDSV

-820 SMYPSPNDSIVSQP
+820 SMYPSLNGSSNAQP
-834 HQHPDQKKVN
+834 QQHPDQKKVN
-844 LICDVMRVAMEHI
+844 LVCDVMRVAMERI
-857 DPQKGIKILPINI
+857 DPQKYCLSILTAYVKKSPPELETALQKVHDLRGNI
-870 DSTRKEKSSRTG
+870 
-882 SRSPEGSRSSRFQGS
+882 SPD
-897 TAGGVTGHM
+897 VT
-906 LLYLVAESITPYA
+906 
-919 QAVSAEEALKY
+919 AVSAEEALKY

-943 SLGTYDFDLVVM
+943 SLGTYDFDLVIM

-973 LRKMEIN
+973 LRKMETN

-1019 LYSEA
+1019 QYYEA
-1024 LKLYPSSTQEYKDI
+1024 LKLYPPSTQEYKDI
-1038 SDAYGEY
+1038 SDAYGDY
-1045 LMQRQLYEQAALI
+1045 LNQKQLYEQAALI
-1058 FGRAGIFAKA
+1058 FARAGLFAKA
-1068 LNAFQSSGSWQQALC
+1068 LDSFLTSGSWQQALC

-1089 YTKDKLSS
+1089 YTEDKLSS
-1097 LARSMAGKLV
+1097 LARSMAGSKV
-1107 EQRKY
+1107 SKTDFSY
-1112 AEAAIL
+1112 FWFS
-1118 LEQYTQDYEEAV
+1118 DYEEAV

-1156 TNLKPAILEA
+1156 TNFKPAIQEA
-1166 QKSQLI
+1166 QKSQLM
-1172 FLDSQKTAFLRY
+1172 FLDSQKTAFLRH

-1195 EKACEN
+1195 EKACES

-1206 VPNCP
+1206 MPNCP
-1211 ELELFSETSS
+1211 ELDLISETSS

-1260 SPFEDIALLEVLGE
+1260 SPFEDVALLEALGE
-1274 SVRAVETVK
+1274 NVRAVETVK
-1283 GEIHTLLKQLV
+1283 DIHILLKQLV
-1294 LFGYDVQA
+1294 LFGYDEQA
-1302 GALQQVLEEV
+1302 GELQRVLEDI
-1312 LQLMEISVPEIWTPD
+1312 LHLMETSLPEIWSPE
-1327 LQQSSASL
+1327 LRQSSL
-1335 VCAHPHYLSHSLDSI
+1335 NP
-1350 KCLAVLGPNS
+1350 VLGPNS
-1360 TANSIMAAYQQ
+1360 TANSIMAAYQCGC
-1371 KRMTPPV
+1371 
-1378 VQDPEVLTPPK
+1378 
-1389 FNKNLQWKLHLLQ
+1389 

>member
-1 MRNLRLLRAGGCRFA
+1 MRNLRLLRAGVRRSA
-16 AATGTPQCFC
+16 AVTSTPQCFC
-26 LGAEPGA
+26 LGAEPGT
-33 VVVGSQY
+33 VLVGSQY
-40 GLVDLHPARDSVS
+40 GLVELRPAGDSVS
-53 REVSLTVDGF
+53 REVSLTADGF

-89 AGDILLCNLSTKQVE
+89 AGDILLCNLNTKQVE

-157 KFVALGWGK
+157 KFVSLGWGK

-179 AHRKQTEVLPTSV
+179 AQRKQTVLS

-214 CPETGARKV
+214 CPETGTRKV

-307 EDLKVEDSNPNTYVQ
+307 EDLKVENSNPNTYVQ

-342 EENQLVSLLWDRENL
+342 EENRLVSLLWDQENV

-369 LFYDWHWT
+369 LFYDWHWS

-415 TYELHLQQ
+415 TYELQLQQ
-423 AVNQVAF
+423 AVNQIAF

-436 SGDMAVLDADNRISL
+436 SGDMAILDADNRISV
-451 YRYGKSVV
+451 YRYGESTLVV
-459 NDPSVEFGAV
+459 SWG
-469 GGNGFKAA
+469 
-477 VETPYLDKIY
+477 T
-487 RVDVSS
+487 VDVSCGS
-493 STNEVMNPLGL
+493 NEVMNPLGL

-511 DGSFLVVGQGQHAAQ
+511 DDSFLVVGQGQHAAQ
-526 SVLHHLTAVPHVAG
+526 SVLHHLTAVPHAAG
-540 AEEECLNLRLSVPVD
+540 TEEECLNLRLSVPVD

-570 ALQLTDRRILKY
+570 ALQLADRRILKY
-582 LWEASTPILE
+582 LWEAATPVLE
-592 PWRSSSSSAVQ
+592 PWWNSSGSAVQ

-630 FFVND
+630 LFVND
-635 IEVASNIT
+635 TEVASNIT
-643 SFATYN
+643 SFAIHN

-673 LQASLSSAAAPSSET
+673 LQAGLSGATAPNSET

-716 LETIHH
+716 LETVHH

-751 NLNLLYDHNPKASL
+751 NLNLLYDHNPK
-765 PSSLVLFAILT
+765 
-776 CPGIHRTVPSK
+776 
-787 VFLENAETFI
+787 VFLENTETFI
-797 RQIDSV
+797 KQIDSV

-820 SMYPSPNDSIVSQP
+820 TMYPSLNDSSNTQP
-834 HQHPDQKKVN
+834 CQHPDQKKVN

-857 DPQKGIKILPINI
+857 DPQKYCLSILTAHVKKSPPELEIALQKVH
-870 DSTRKEKSSRTG
+870 DLREST
-882 SRSPEGSRSSRFQGS
+882 
-897 TAGGVTGHM
+897 
-906 LLYLVAESITPYA
+906 TPDV

-943 SLGTYDFDLVVM
+943 SLGTYDFDLVIM

-973 LRKMEIN
+973 LRKMETN

-1024 LKLYPSSTQEYKDI
+1024 LKLYLSDTQEYKDI

-1045 LMQRQLYEQAALI
+1045 LSQKQLYEQAGLI
-1058 FGRAGIFAKA
+1058 FARAGIFAKA
-1068 LNAFQSSGSWQQALC
+1068 LDAFQSSGSWQQALC

-1089 YTKDKLSS
+1089 YTKDKLSN

-1107 EQRKY
+1107 EQRKH

-1143 RLIHKYGRLDILE
+1143 RLIHKYDRLDILE

-1172 FLDSQKTAFLRY
+1172 FLDSQKTAFLRH
-1184 KSRLQVVRELK
+1184 KSRLQVVRQLK
-1195 EKACEN
+1195 EKLLPCFA
-1201 LQDYE
+1201 DYE
-1206 VPNCP
+1206 VPHCP
-1211 ELELFSETSS
+1211 ELELLSETSS

-1260 SPFEDIALLEVLGE
+1260 SPLEDIALLEVLGE

-1283 GEIHTLLKQLV
+1283 DIHVLLKQLV
-1294 LFGYDVQA
+1294 LFGYDEQA

-1312 LQLMEISVPEIWTPD
+1312 LQLMETSVSEIWTPD
-1327 LQQSSASL
+1327 LQQSSVS
-1335 VCAHPHYLSHSLDSI
+1335 P
-1350 KCLAVLGPNS
+1350 VLGPNS

-1371 KRMTPPV
+1371 KRMMPPV

>member
-1 MRNLRLLRAGGCRFA
+1 
-16 AATGTPQCFC
+16 
-26 LGAEPGA
+26 
-33 VVVGSQY
+33 
-40 GLVDLHPARDSVS
+40 VS
-53 REVSLTVDGF
+53 REFSLTVDGF

-73 GVEDLPEQE
+73 GVEDLPELE

-89 AGDILLCNLSTKQVE
+89 SGDILLCNMSTKQVE

-143 ITEKQIHQDEFGEG
+143 ITENQIHQDEFGEG

-179 AHRKQTEVLPTSV
+179 AHRKQTEVLPTSA

-200 TWRGDGQFVAVSAV
+200 SWRGDGQFVAVSAV

-258 QEKPNRHD
+258 QEKPNKHD

-279 FTLPFQKGQVKV
+279 FTLPFPKGQVKV

-297 ADSTILAIWL
+297 ADSTVLAIWL
-307 EDLKVEDSNPNTYVQ
+307 EDLKVENCSPNTYVQ

-357 YRLHILCQGWHY
+357 YRLHILSRGWHY
-369 LFYDWHWT
+369 LFYEWHWT

-415 TYELHLQQ
+415 TYELQLQQ

-436 SGDMAVLDADNRISL
+436 SGDMAVLDADSRISV
-451 YRYGKSVV
+451 YRYGQGTV
-459 NDPSVEFGAV
+459 NDPSVKFGAV

-477 VETPYLDKIY
+477 VETPYLDKTY

-493 STNEVMNPLGL
+493 SNNEVMNPLGL

-511 DGSFLVVGQGQHAAQ
+511 DDSFLVVGQGQHAAQ
-526 SVLHHLTAVPHVAG
+526 SVLHHLTAVPHMAG

-555 GEVISLYCSPVTKTV
+555 GEVISLYCSPVTRTV

-582 LWEASTPILE
+582 LWEASTPVLE
-592 PWRSSSSSAVQ
+592 PWRSCSSSAVQ

-673 LQASLSSAAAPSSET
+673 LQASLSSAAAPNSET

-765 PSSLVLFAILT
+765 PSSLV
-776 CPGIHRTVPSK
+776 
-787 VFLENAETFI
+787 FLENTETFI

-820 SMYPSPNDSIVSQP
+820 SMYPSLNGSSNSQP
-834 HQHPDQKKVN
+834 RQHPDQKKVN
-844 LICDVMRVAMEHI
+844 LICDVMRAAMEHI
-857 DPQKGIKILPINI
+857 DPQKYCLSILTAHVKKNP
-870 DSTRKEKSSRTG
+870 
-882 SRSPEGSRSSRFQGS
+882 PELEIALQKVHDLR
-897 TAGGVTGHM
+897 
-906 LLYLVAESITPYA
+906 ESITPDV

-965 EYLPFLNT
+965 EYLPFLNS
-973 LRKMEIN
+973 LRKMETN

-1024 LKLYPSSTQEYKDI
+1024 LRLYPSSTQEYKDI

-1045 LMQRQLYEQAALI
+1045 LIQKQLYEQAALI
-1058 FGRAGIFAKA
+1058 FARAGILEKA
-1068 LNAFQSSGSWQQALC
+1068 LDAFQSSGSWQQALC
-1083 MASRLG
+1083 MASQLG

-1112 AEAAIL
+1112 AEAAVL
-1118 LEQYTQDYEEAV
+1118 LEQYAQDCEEAV

-1136 ALWEEAL
+1136 ALWDEAL

-1172 FLDSQKTAFLRY
+1172 FLDSQKTAFLRH

-1195 EKACEN
+1195 EKACES

-1206 VPNCP
+1206 VSNCP

-1221 VVTASDMNSK
+1221 VVTASETNSK

-1283 GEIHTLLKQLV
+1283 GEIHILLKQLV
-1294 LFGYDVQA
+1294 LFGYDEQA
-1302 GALQQVLEEV
+1302 GTLQQVLEEV
-1312 LQLMEISVPEIWTPD
+1312 LQLMETSIPEIWTPG
-1327 LQQSSASL
+1327 LQQSSVSL
-1335 VCAHPHYLSHSLDSI
+1335 
-1350 KCLAVLGPNS
+1350 VLGPNS

-1371 KRMTPPV
+1371 KKMMPPV
-1378 VQDPEVLTPPK
+1378 LQDPEVLTPPK
-1389 FNKNLQWKLHLLQ
+1389 LNKNLQWKLHLLQ

>member
-1 MRNLRLLRAGGCRFA
+1 MRNLRLLRAAERRPGPA
-16 AATGTPQCFC
+16 AAAPGAPQCFC
-26 LGAEPGA
+26 LGAEPGT
-33 VVVGSQY
+33 VFVGSQH
-40 GLVDLHPARDSVS
+40 GLLELGPAAHTVT
-53 REVSLTVDGF
+53 REVSLIAEGF
-63 LPEDGSGCIV
+63 MPEDRSGCIV
-73 GVEDLPEQE
+73 GLEDLPEQE
-82 SVCVATA
+82 CVCVATA
-89 AGDILLCNLSTKQVE
+89 AGDILLCNLSTKEVE

-109 DSGLSVMSWSPD
+109 DSGLSTMSWSPD
-121 QELVLLATGQQTLI
+121 QELFLLVTGQQTLI

-143 ITEKQIHQDEFGEG
+143 ITEKQIHQDDFGEE

-179 AHRKQTEVLPTSV
+179 AHLPPASA

-214 CPETGARKV
+214 CPETGARKI
-223 RVWSREL
+223 RVWNREL

-245 LSWKPSGNLIAST
+245 LAWKPSGSLIAST

-291 NEMLWN
+291 NELLWN

-307 EDLKVEDSNPNTYVQ
+307 EDLKKDENCKPNSYVQ

-328 YHWYLKQSLHFGSL
+328 YHWYLKQSLHFGNL
-342 EENQLVSLLWDRENL
+342 EKNQLVSLLWDPVIP
-357 YRLHILCQGWHY
+357 YRLHVLCQGWHY
-369 LFYDWHWT
+369 LSYDWHWT
-377 TDHGLGENSQHM
+377 INHGMGENSQHV

-415 TYELHLQQ
+415 TYHLQFTQ
-423 AVNQVAF
+423 AVNQIAF

-436 SGDMAVLDADNRISL
+436 SGDMAILDADNRISV
-451 YRYGKSVV
+451 YRY
-459 NDPSVEFGAV
+459 DPNSDSTVRLGAV

-477 VETPYLDKIY
+477 VETPYLDKTY
-487 RVDVSS
+487 RVDLGSN
-493 STNEVMNPLGL
+493 TNEVMNPLGL

-511 DGSFLVVGQGQHAAQ
+511 DNSFLVVGQDQHATQ
-526 SVLHHLTAVPHVAG
+526 SVLHLTAVPHVAG
-540 AEEECLNLRLSVPVD
+540 AEEQCLDLRLSVSVD
-555 GEVISLYCSPVTKTV
+555 GEVISLCCSPVTKTV
-570 ALQLTDRRILKY
+570 ALQLADGQILKY
-582 LWEASTPILE
+582 LWEASTPVLE
-592 PWRSSSSSAVQ
+592 PWQTSSGSAVQ
-603 FPYRCVQ
+603 FPHPCVQ
-610 TSITRISGE
+610 TSLTKISGE
-619 EVILGLTDRCR
+619 VSKI
-630 FFVND
+630 
-635 IEVASNIT
+635 VASNIT

-658 HTCQCFCLKNLSVKA
+658 HTCQCFCLKDMSVKA
-673 LQASLSSAAAPSSET
+673 LQTGLSSAAVPSNET
-688 LRKVERGSRI
+688 LRNVERGSRI
-698 VTVVPQ
+698 ITVVPQ

-722 RALVLAQIRKWL
+722 RALVLAQIQKWL
-734 DRLMF
+734 NRLMF

-751 NLNLLYDHNPKASL
+751 NLNLLYDHNPK
-765 PSSLVLFAILT
+765 
-776 CPGIHRTVPSK
+776 
-787 VFLENAETFI
+787 VFLENVETFI
-797 RQIDSV
+797 KQIDSV

-820 SMYPSPNDSIVSQP
+820 SMYPSLNGSSNAQP
-834 HQHPDQKKVN
+834 QQHPDQKKVN
-844 LICDVMRVAMEHI
+844 LVCDVMRVAMERI
-857 DPQKGIKILPINI
+857 DPQKYCLSILTAYVKKSPPELETALQKVHDLRGNI
-870 DSTRKEKSSRTG
+870 
-882 SRSPEGSRSSRFQGS
+882 SPD
-897 TAGGVTGHM
+897 VT
-906 LLYLVAESITPYA
+906 
-919 QAVSAEEALKY
+919 AVSAEEALKY

-943 SLGTYDFDLVVM
+943 SLGTYDFDLVIM

-973 LRKMEIN
+973 LRKMETN

-1019 LYSEA
+1019 QYYEA
-1024 LKLYPSSTQEYKDI
+1024 LKLYPPSTQEYKDI
-1038 SDAYGEY
+1038 SDAYGDY
-1045 LMQRQLYEQAALI
+1045 LNQKQLYEQAALI
-1058 FGRAGIFAKA
+1058 FARAGLFAKA
-1068 LNAFQSSGSWQQALC
+1068 LDSFLTSGSWQQALC

-1089 YTKDKLSS
+1089 YTEDKLSS
-1097 LARSMAGKLV
+1097 LARSMAGSKV
-1107 EQRKY
+1107 SKTDFSY
-1112 AEAAIL
+1112 FWFS
-1118 LEQYTQDYEEAV
+1118 DYEEAV

-1156 TNLKPAILEA
+1156 TNFKPAIQEA
-1166 QKSQLI
+1166 QKSQLM
-1172 FLDSQKTAFLRY
+1172 FLDSQKTAFLRH

-1195 EKACEN
+1195 EKACES

-1206 VPNCP
+1206 MPNCP
-1211 ELELFSETSS
+1211 ELDLISETSS

-1260 SPFEDIALLEVLGE
+1260 SPFEDVALLEALGE
-1274 SVRAVETVK
+1274 NVRAVETVK
-1283 GEIHTLLKQLV
+1283 DIHILLKQLV
-1294 LFGYDVQA
+1294 LFGYDEQA
-1302 GALQQVLEEV
+1302 GELQRVLEDI
-1312 LQLMEISVPEIWTPD
+1312 LHLMETSLPEIWSPE
-1327 LQQSSASL
+1327 LRQSSL
-1335 VCAHPHYLSHSLDSI
+1335 NP
-1350 KCLAVLGPNS
+1350 VLGPNS

-1371 KRMTPPV
+1371 KRMVTPV
-1378 VQDPEVLTPPK
+1378 VQG
-1389 FNKNLQWKLHLLQ
+1389 

>member
-1 MRNLRLLRAGGCRFA
+1 MRNLRLLRAGGHRSTA
-16 AATGTPQCFC
+16 ALGTPQCFC
-26 LGAEPGA
+26 LSAEPGT
-33 VVVGSQY
+33 VLVGSQH
-40 GLVDLHPARDSVS
+40 GLLELGSTGDSVT
-53 REVSLTVDGF
+53 REVSLTAEGF
-63 LPEDGSGCIV
+63 MPEDGSGCIV
-73 GVEDLPEQE
+73 GIEDLPEQE

-109 DSGLSVMSWSPD
+109 DSGLSTMSWSPD

-179 AHRKQTEVLPTSV
+179 AHRKQTEVSPTSA
-192 WDDGRPRV
+192 WDDSRPRV

-223 RVWSREL
+223 RVWNREL
-230 VLQSTSEPISGLEQA
+230 VLQSTSEPIAGLEQA

-258 QEKPNRHD
+258 QEKPNRYD

-291 NEMLWN
+291 NELLWN

-307 EDLKVEDSNPNTYVQ
+307 EDLKVETSNPNSYVQ

-342 EENQLVSLLWDRENL
+342 EQNRLVSLLWDRENP

-369 LFYDWHWT
+369 LSYVWHWT
-377 TDHGLGENSQHM
+377 TDRGMGENSQHV

-415 TYELHLQQ
+415 TYEIQLPQP
-423 AVNQVAF
+423 VNQVAF

-436 SGDMAVLDADNRISL
+436 SGDMAILDADNKISV
-451 YRYGKSVV
+451 YRYGQSTV
-459 NDPSVEFGAV
+459 NDPTVRFGAL

-477 VETPYLDKIY
+477 VEIPYLDKTY
-487 RVDVSS
+487 RVDVGSD
-493 STNEVMNPLGL
+493 NNQVMNPLGL

-511 DGSFLVVGQGQHAAQ
+511 DDSFLVVGQGQHAAQ

-540 AEEECLNLRLSVPVD
+540 AEEEHLNLRLSVPVD
-555 GEVISLYCSPVTKTV
+555 GEVISLCCSPVTKTV
-570 ALQLTDRRILKY
+570 ALQLAHRQILKY
-582 LWEASTPILE
+582 LWEASTPVLE
-592 PWRSSSSSAVQ
+592 PWKTSSGTALQ
-603 FPYRCVQ
+603 FPYPCVQ
-610 TSITRISGE
+610 TSIMRISGE
-619 EVILGLTDRCR
+619 EMILGLTDRCR

-658 HTCQCFCLKNLSVKA
+658 HTCQCFCLKNISVKA
-673 LQASLSSAAAPSSET
+673 LQAGLSSAAAPNSET

-698 VTVVPQ
+698 ITVVPQ

-716 LETIHH
+716 LETVHH
-722 RALVLAQIRKWL
+722 RALVLAQVRKWL

-751 NLNLLYDHNPKASL
+751 NLNLLYDYNPKAF
-765 PSSLVLFAILT
+765 V
-776 CPGIHRTVPSK
+776 
-787 VFLENAETFI
+787 ENAETFI

-809 FTELKEEDFTK
+809 FTELKEEDFTR
-820 SMYPSPNDSIVSQP
+820 SMYPSLNGSSNAQP
-834 HQHPDQKKVN
+834 RQHPDQKKVN
-844 LICDVMRVAMEHI
+844 LICDVMRGAMEHI
-857 DPQKGIKILPINI
+857 DPQKYCLSIL
-870 DSTRKEKSSRTG
+870 TAHVKKSP
-882 SRSPEGSRSSRFQGS
+882 PELEIALQKVHDLR
-897 TAGGVTGHM
+897 
-906 LLYLVAESITPYA
+906 ESITPDA
-919 QAVSAEEALKY
+919 KA
-930 LLFLVDVNELYDY
+930 
-943 SLGTYDFDLVVM
+943 
-955 VAEKSQKDPK
+955 DPK

-973 LRKMEIN
+973 LRKMETN
-980 YQRYTIDRH
+980 YQRYTIDKH

-1010 FLNLVKDQN
+1010 FLNLVKGQN
-1019 LYSEA
+1019 QYCEA

-1045 LMQRQLYEQAALI
+1045 LIQKQLYEQAALI
-1058 FGRAGIFAKA
+1058 FARAGIFAKA
-1068 LNAFQSSGSWQQALC
+1068 LDAFQNSGSWQQALC
-1083 MASRLG
+1083 MASQLG

-1107 EQRKY
+1107 EQRKH

-1118 LEQYTQDYEEAV
+1118 LEQYTQDCEEAV

-1136 ALWEEAL
+1136 AVWEEAL

-1156 TNLKPAILEA
+1156 TNFKPAILEA

-1172 FLDSQKTAFLRY
+1172 FLDSQRTAFLRH

-1195 EKACEN
+1195 EKACES

-1206 VPNCP
+1206 MPNCP
-1211 ELELFSETSS
+1211 ELDLFSETSS

-1274 SVRAVETVK
+1274 NVRAVETVK
-1283 GEIHTLLKQLV
+1283 GDMHILLKQLV
-1294 LFGYDVQA
+1294 LFGYDEQA

-1312 LQLMEISVPEIWTPD
+1312 LQLMETSIPEIWTPD
-1327 LQQSSASL
+1327 LQQSSVNL
-1335 VCAHPHYLSHSLDSI
+1335 
-1350 KCLAVLGPNS
+1350 VLGPNS

-1371 KRMTPPV
+1371 KRMMTPV
-1378 VQDPEVLTPPK
+1378 VQDPELLIPPK
-1389 FNKNLQWKLHLLQ
+1389 LNKNLQWKLHLLQ